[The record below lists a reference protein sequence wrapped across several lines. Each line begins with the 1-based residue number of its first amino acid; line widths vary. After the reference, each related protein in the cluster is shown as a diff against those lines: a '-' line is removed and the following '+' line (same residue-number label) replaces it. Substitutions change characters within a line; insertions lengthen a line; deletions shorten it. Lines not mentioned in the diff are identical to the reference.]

1 MKASSEREWVLI
13 LNVKFYIISYIFLIV
28 FVRILPPVL
37 RKKSGRN
44 LQQSATEHIK
54 QNALQKGRGIMKNQN
69 QVKVFVSVFLALLSI
84 QGTAMTGAAAMESVP
99 LATEQTEQVEEA
111 VTETM
116 PEESAPSDFL
126 SISSNDAIPDIIQG
140 TPIAING
147 VVKSDFSKIT
157 VLTVGVYNA
166 AGEQVIGKTLSPN
179 QVEYDLQ
186 NLNDALPFE
195 NLQAGTYQYRV
206 TASNATN
213 QNYTVI
219 NQSFVVS
226 SDPTVQVGATED
238 AITIENGSKIPN
250 ITVGTSVSISGIV
263 RSASSNITTIT
274 VGVYDSKHK
283 MVTGKNAYPTASV
296 FNVKKLDDFVDFSEL
311 PVGTYT
317 YEITVTNGT
326 HANYTVV
333 NQKFIVS
340 SSSTAT
346 DDSIKITNSAT
357 IPNITVGKAVSIR
370 GTVTS
375 AKSNITKITVGVF
388 DANNTLITGN
398 SASPNAKTYNVANMD
413 AAVKFG
419 NLKAGTYYYKV
430 LVTNAAHKDYEAV
443 NQKFTVSESGSSTT
457 TDQIKMTNGVTI
469 PNITAGKSVS
479 IRGTVTSATSNI
491 TKLIVGIYREDGTS
505 VTGRT
510 VVPNAKSYDVSK
522 IDPYVKFG
530 GLSAGTYYYKVLVT
544 NATHT
549 NYAVVN
555 QKFTVSGGSTTT
567 TDTLSMTGG
576 VTIPNIKVGNVV
588 SIRGT
593 VTSASS
599 NLKSVTVGVYDSNNK
614 LVTGKTVA
622 PNAKTYNV
630 RNLDAYVSFGNLKA
644 GTYYYKVIASNA
656 ANTNVAVVNQKFTVS
671 DGSSTTTDKLSI
683 TGGVTIPNIKVG
695 NVVSIR
701 GTVTSASSNLKSV
714 TVGVYDSNNKLV
726 TGKTATPNAKTYNIR
741 NLDAYVSFGDLK
753 AGTYY
758 YKVIASNAANTNVAI
773 VNQKFTVSDGSSTT
787 TDKLSI
793 TGGVTIPNIKVGNV
807 VSIRGTVTS
816 ASSNLKSVTVGVY
829 DSSNKLVTGKT
840 VAPNAKTYNV
850 RNLDAYVSFGDLKAG
865 TYYYKVI
872 TSNAANTNVA
882 VVNQK
887 FTVSDGSSTTTDTLS
902 ITGGVTIPNIKIGN
916 VVSIRGTVTS
926 ASSNLKSVTVGV
938 YDSNN
943 KLVTGKTVAPNAKTY
958 NVRNLDAYVSFGDLK
973 AGTYYYK
980 VIASNAANTNVA
992 VVNQKFTVSDGSSTT
1007 TTDTLSITGG
1017 VTIPNIK
1024 VGNVVSIRGTVT
1036 STSSNLKSVTVGVY
1050 DSNNKLVTG
1059 KTATP
1064 NAKTY
1069 NIRNLDAYVD
1079 FGSLKAGTY
1088 YYKVF
1093 ATNATTTNFP
1103 VVEQKFTVSAN
1114 GGTTSNTDTLSI
1126 TGGTTVPNIKVG
1138 NTVVVQGTIQSK
1150 TSNITSLTVGVF
1162 DQNQKLVT
1170 GKTVHPNVRTYN
1182 VHNLDYYVNFGDL
1195 KAGTYYYKVIATNGA
1210 YTNQAVVNQK
1220 FTVSDGSST
1229 TTDKL
1234 SMTGGVTI
1242 PNIKVGNVVSI
1253 RGTVTSA
1260 SSNLKSVT
1268 VGVYDSNNNLVT
1280 GKTVAP
1286 NAKTYNVRNLDAY
1299 VSFGDL
1305 QAGTY
1310 YYRVFAT
1317 NAANTNVAVVN
1328 QKFTVSDG
1336 SSTTTDKLSMTGG
1349 VTIPNIKVGNVVSIR
1364 GTVTSASSNLKS
1376 VTAGVYD
1383 SNNKLVTG
1391 KTATPNAKTYNVS
1404 NLDAYVDF
1412 GSLKAGTYYYRV
1424 FATNATT
1431 TNFPVV
1437 EQKFTVSANG
1447 STTASDTLSISG
1459 GTSVPNITEGT
1470 SVVVKGTVS
1479 SASSNITSVT
1489 VGVYSASG
1497 NLITGKTVKPNA
1509 KSYDLRKLDAYVN
1522 FNLLTPGSYL
1532 YRVTV
1537 SNGTKTQQLVN
1548 QAFQVKAKSGSA
1560 QNKDKLTLS
1569 GGTTIPNIKVG
1580 KAVSIRGTVKSATS
1594 NITSLTVGVFSSSGN
1609 LVTGKTVR
1617 PNAKSYDIHQVDAY
1631 VNFNLLSPDTYYY
1644 SVIATNGSYQNQI
1657 VSYQK
1662 FTVTK

>member
-1 MKASSEREWVLI
+1 
-13 LNVKFYIISYIFLIV
+13 
-28 FVRILPPVL
+28 
-37 RKKSGRN
+37 
-44 LQQSATEHIK
+44 
-54 QNALQKGRGIMKNQN
+54 MKNQN
-69 QVKVFVSVFLALLSI
+69 QIKVFVSVFLALLSI
-84 QGTAMTGAAAMESVP
+84 QGTAMTGAAAMVSTP
-99 LATEQTEQVEEA
+99 DPTEQTKEA
-111 VTETM
+111 VTEVL
-116 PEESAPSDFL
+116 PEEYAPADFL
-126 SISSNDAIPDIIQG
+126 SISGNDAIPNIIQG
-140 TPIAING
+140 TPLAING
-147 VVKSDFSKIT
+147 TVKSDFSKIT

-213 QNYTVI
+213 QNYIVI

-274 VGVYDSKHK
+274 VGVYDSNHK

-326 HANYTVV
+326 HTNYTVV
-333 NQKFIVS
+333 NQKFTVSS

-346 DDSIKITNSAT
+346 DDSIKITNNAT
-357 IPNITVGKAVSIR
+357 IPNIMVGKAVSIR

-388 DANNTLITGN
+388 DANNTLVTGN
-398 SASPNAKTYNVANMD
+398 SASPNAKIYNVANMD

-443 NQKFTVSESGSSTT
+443 NQKFIVSESGSSTT

-555 QKFTVSGGSTTT
+555 QKFTVSDGSTTT
-567 TDTLSMTGG
+567 TDKLSITGG

-622 PNAKTYNV
+622 PNAKTYNI
-630 RNLDAYVSFGNLKA
+630 RNLDAYVSFGDLKA

-671 DGSSTTTDKLSI
+671 DGSTTTTDKLSMTGGVTIPNIKVGNVVSIRGTVTSASSNLKSVTVGVYDSNNKLVTGKTVAPHAKTYNVRNLDAYVDFGSLKAGTYYYKVFATNATTTNFPVVEQKFTVSANGGTTSADTLSITGGTTVPNIKVGNTVVVQGTVQSKTSNITSLTIGVFDQNQKLVTGKTVHPNARTYNVHNLDYYVNFGDLKAGTYYYKVIATNGAYTNQAVVNQKFTVSDGSTTTTDKLSI

-726 TGKTATPNAKTYNIR
+726 TGKTATPNAKTYN
-741 NLDAYVSFGDLK
+741 
-753 AGTYY
+753 
-758 YKVIASNAANTNVAI
+758 
-773 VNQKFTVSDGSSTT
+773 
-787 TDKLSI
+787 
-793 TGGVTIPNIKVGNV
+793 
-807 VSIRGTVTS
+807 
-816 ASSNLKSVTVGVY
+816 
-829 DSSNKLVTGKT
+829 
-840 VAPNAKTYNV
+840 V
-850 RNLDAYVSFGDLKAG
+850 RNLDAYVSFGD
-865 TYYYKVI
+865 
-872 TSNAANTNVA
+872 
-882 VVNQK
+882 
-887 FTVSDGSSTTTDTLS
+887 
-902 ITGGVTIPNIKIGN
+902 
-916 VVSIRGTVTS
+916 
-926 ASSNLKSVTVGV
+926 
-938 YDSNN
+938 
-943 KLVTGKTVAPNAKTY
+943 
-958 NVRNLDAYVSFGDLK
+958 
-973 AGTYYYK
+973 
-980 VIASNAANTNVA
+980 
-992 VVNQKFTVSDGSSTT
+992 
-1007 TTDTLSITGG
+1007 
-1017 VTIPNIK
+1017 
-1024 VGNVVSIRGTVT
+1024 
-1036 STSSNLKSVTVGVY
+1036 
-1050 DSNNKLVTG
+1050 
-1059 KTATP
+1059 
-1064 NAKTY
+1064 
-1069 NIRNLDAYVD
+1069 
-1079 FGSLKAGTY
+1079 
-1088 YYKVF
+1088 
-1093 ATNATTTNFP
+1093 
-1103 VVEQKFTVSAN
+1103 
-1114 GGTTSNTDTLSI
+1114 
-1126 TGGTTVPNIKVG
+1126 
-1138 NTVVVQGTIQSK
+1138 
-1150 TSNITSLTVGVF
+1150 
-1162 DQNQKLVT
+1162 
-1170 GKTVHPNVRTYN
+1170 
-1182 VHNLDYYVNFGDL
+1182 
-1195 KAGTYYYKVIATNGA
+1195 
-1210 YTNQAVVNQK
+1210 
-1220 FTVSDGSST
+1220 
-1229 TTDKL
+1229 
-1234 SMTGGVTI
+1234 
-1242 PNIKVGNVVSI
+1242 
-1253 RGTVTSA
+1253 
-1260 SSNLKSVT
+1260 
-1268 VGVYDSNNNLVT
+1268 
-1280 GKTVAP
+1280 
-1286 NAKTYNVRNLDAY
+1286 
-1299 VSFGDL
+1299 
-1305 QAGTY
+1305 
-1310 YYRVFAT
+1310 
-1317 NAANTNVAVVN
+1317 
-1328 QKFTVSDG
+1328 
-1336 SSTTTDKLSMTGG
+1336 
-1349 VTIPNIKVGNVVSIR
+1349 
-1364 GTVTSASSNLKS
+1364 
-1376 VTAGVYD
+1376 
-1383 SNNKLVTG
+1383 
-1391 KTATPNAKTYNVS
+1391 
-1404 NLDAYVDF
+1404 
-1412 GSLKAGTYYYRV
+1412 LKAGTYYYRV

-1497 NLITGKTVKPNA
+1497 NLITGKTAKPNA

-1560 QNKDKLTLS
+1560 QSKDKLTLS

-1580 KAVSIRGTVKSATS
+1580 KAVSIRGTVKSGTS
-1594 NITSLTVGVFSSSGN
+1594 NITSLTVGVFTSSGN

-1644 SVIATNGSYQNQI
+1644 GVVATNSSYQNQI

>member
-1 MKASSEREWVLI
+1 
-13 LNVKFYIISYIFLIV
+13 
-28 FVRILPPVL
+28 
-37 RKKSGRN
+37 
-44 LQQSATEHIK
+44 
-54 QNALQKGRGIMKNQN
+54 MKNQN
-69 QVKVFVSVFLALLSI
+69 QIKVFVSVFLALLSI
-84 QGTAMTGAAAMESVP
+84 QGTAMTGAAAMVSTP
-99 LATEQTEQVEEA
+99 DPTEQTKEA
-111 VTETM
+111 VTEVL
-116 PEESAPSDFL
+116 PEEYAPADFL
-126 SISSNDAIPDIIQG
+126 SISGNDAIPNIIQG
-140 TPIAING
+140 TPLAING
-147 VVKSDFSKIT
+147 TVKSDFSKIT

-213 QNYTVI
+213 QNYIVI
-219 NQSFVVS
+219 NQSFVIS
-226 SDPTVQVGATED
+226 SDPTVQVEATED

-274 VGVYDSKHK
+274 VGVYDSNHK

-326 HANYTVV
+326 HTNYTVV
-333 NQKFIVS
+333 NQKFTVS

-346 DDSIKITNSAT
+346 DDSIKITNNAT
-357 IPNITVGKAVSIR
+357 IPNIMVGKAVSIR

-388 DANNTLITGN
+388 DANNTLVTGN

-430 LVTNAAHKDYEAV
+430 LVTNASHKDYEAV
-443 NQKFTVSESGSSTT
+443 NQKFIVSESGSSTT

-555 QKFTVSGGSTTT
+555 QKFTVSDGSTTT
-567 TDTLSMTGG
+567 TDKLSITGG

-630 RNLDAYVSFGNLKA
+630 RNLDAYVSFGDLKA

-671 DGSSTTTDKLSI
+671 DGSTTTTDKLSI
-683 TGGVTIPNIKVG
+683 TGGVTIPNIKV
-695 NVVSIR
+695 
-701 GTVTSASSNLKSV
+701 
-714 TVGVYDSNNKLV
+714 
-726 TGKTATPNAKTYNIR
+726 
-741 NLDAYVSFGDLK
+741 
-753 AGTYY
+753 
-758 YKVIASNAANTNVAI
+758 
-773 VNQKFTVSDGSSTT
+773 
-787 TDKLSI
+787 
-793 TGGVTIPNIKVGNV
+793 
-807 VSIRGTVTS
+807 
-816 ASSNLKSVTVGVY
+816 
-829 DSSNKLVTGKT
+829 
-840 VAPNAKTYNV
+840 
-850 RNLDAYVSFGDLKAG
+850 
-865 TYYYKVI
+865 
-872 TSNAANTNVA
+872 
-882 VVNQK
+882 
-887 FTVSDGSSTTTDTLS
+887 
-902 ITGGVTIPNIKIGN
+902 GN

-1007 TTDTLSITGG
+1007 TTDKLSI
-1017 VTIPNIK
+1017 
-1024 VGNVVSIRGTVT
+1024 
-1036 STSSNLKSVTVGVY
+1036 
-1050 DSNNKLVTG
+1050 
-1059 KTATP
+1059 
-1064 NAKTY
+1064 
-1069 NIRNLDAYVD
+1069 
-1079 FGSLKAGTY
+1079 
-1088 YYKVF
+1088 
-1093 ATNATTTNFP
+1093 
-1103 VVEQKFTVSAN
+1103 
-1114 GGTTSNTDTLSI
+1114 
-1126 TGGTTVPNIKVG
+1126 
-1138 NTVVVQGTIQSK
+1138 
-1150 TSNITSLTVGVF
+1150 
-1162 DQNQKLVT
+1162 
-1170 GKTVHPNVRTYN
+1170 
-1182 VHNLDYYVNFGDL
+1182 
-1195 KAGTYYYKVIATNGA
+1195 
-1210 YTNQAVVNQK
+1210 
-1220 FTVSDGSST
+1220 
-1229 TTDKL
+1229 
-1234 SMTGGVTI
+1234 TGGVTI

-1268 VGVYDSNNNLVT
+1268 VGVYDSNNKLVT
-1280 GKTVAP
+1280 GKTATP

-1299 VSFGDL
+1299 VSFGD
-1305 QAGTY
+1305 
-1310 YYRVFAT
+1310 
-1317 NAANTNVAVVN
+1317 
-1328 QKFTVSDG
+1328 
-1336 SSTTTDKLSMTGG
+1336 
-1349 VTIPNIKVGNVVSIR
+1349 
-1364 GTVTSASSNLKS
+1364 
-1376 VTAGVYD
+1376 
-1383 SNNKLVTG
+1383 
-1391 KTATPNAKTYNVS
+1391 
-1404 NLDAYVDF
+1404 
-1412 GSLKAGTYYYRV
+1412 LKAGTYYYRV

-1497 NLITGKTVKPNA
+1497 NLITGKTAKPNA

-1560 QNKDKLTLS
+1560 QSKDKLTLS

-1580 KAVSIRGTVKSATS
+1580 KAVSIRGTVKSGTS
-1594 NITSLTVGVFSSSGN
+1594 NITSLTVGVFTSSGN

-1644 SVIATNGSYQNQI
+1644 GVVATNSSYQNQI

-1662 FTVTK
+1662 FKVTE

>member
-1 MKASSEREWVLI
+1 
-13 LNVKFYIISYIFLIV
+13 
-28 FVRILPPVL
+28 
-37 RKKSGRN
+37 
-44 LQQSATEHIK
+44 
-54 QNALQKGRGIMKNQN
+54 MKNQN
-69 QVKVFVSVFLALLSI
+69 QIKVFVSVFLALLSI

-99 LATEQTEQVEEA
+99 LATEQTEQMEEA

-116 PEESAPSDFL
+116 PEESLSSDAL

-179 QVEYDLQ
+179 QVECDLQ

-213 QNYTVI
+213 QNYIVI

-274 VGVYDSKHK
+274 VGVYDSNHK

-326 HANYTVV
+326 HTNYTVV
-333 NQKFIVS
+333 NQKFTVS

-346 DDSIKITNSAT
+346 DDSIKITNNAT
-357 IPNITVGKAVSIR
+357 IPNIMVGKAVSIR

-388 DANNTLITGN
+388 DANNTLVTGN

-443 NQKFTVSESGSSTT
+443 NQKFIVSESGSSTT

-555 QKFTVSGGSTTT
+555 QKFTVSDGST
-567 TDTLSMTGG
+567 
-576 VTIPNIKVGNVV
+576 
-588 SIRGT
+588 
-593 VTSASS
+593 
-599 NLKSVTVGVYDSNNK
+599 
-614 LVTGKTVA
+614 
-622 PNAKTYNV
+622 
-630 RNLDAYVSFGNLKA
+630 
-644 GTYYYKVIASNA
+644 
-656 ANTNVAVVNQKFTVS
+656 
-671 DGSSTTTDKLSI
+671 TTTDKLSI

-726 TGKTATPNAKTYNIR
+726 TGKTATPNAKTYNVR

-758 YKVIASNAANTNVAI
+758 YKVIATNATHTNYAV
-773 VNQKFTVSDGSSTT
+773 VNQKFTVSDGSTAT
-787 TDKLSI
+787 TDTLSI
-793 TGGVTIPNIKVGNV
+793 SGGTTIPNIKVGNV
-807 VSIRGTVTS
+807 VSIRGTV
-816 ASSNLKSVTVGVY
+816 A
-829 DSSNKLVTGKT
+829 
-840 VAPNAKTYNV
+840 
-850 RNLDAYVSFGDLKAG
+850 
-865 TYYYKVI
+865 
-872 TSNAANTNVA
+872 
-882 VVNQK
+882 
-887 FTVSDGSSTTTDTLS
+887 
-902 ITGGVTIPNIKIGN
+902 
-916 VVSIRGTVTS
+916 S

-938 YDSNN
+938 YDSNG
-943 KLVTGKTVAPNAKTY
+943 KWMTGKTVSPNAKTY
-958 NVRNLDAYVSFGDLK
+958 NIRNLDAYVSFGDLK

-992 VVNQKFTVSDGSSTT
+992 VVNQKFTVSDGSTT
-1007 TTDTLSITGG
+1007 TTDKLSITGG

-1024 VGNVVSIRGTVT
+1024 VGNVVSIRGIVT
-1036 STSSNLKSVTVGVY
+1036 SASSNLKSVTVGVY

-1069 NIRNLDAYVD
+1069 N
-1079 FGSLKAGTY
+1079 
-1088 YYKVF
+1088 
-1093 ATNATTTNFP
+1093 
-1103 VVEQKFTVSAN
+1103 
-1114 GGTTSNTDTLSI
+1114 
-1126 TGGTTVPNIKVG
+1126 
-1138 NTVVVQGTIQSK
+1138 
-1150 TSNITSLTVGVF
+1150 
-1162 DQNQKLVT
+1162 
-1170 GKTVHPNVRTYN
+1170 
-1182 VHNLDYYVNFGDL
+1182 
-1195 KAGTYYYKVIATNGA
+1195 
-1210 YTNQAVVNQK
+1210 
-1220 FTVSDGSST
+1220 
-1229 TTDKL
+1229 
-1234 SMTGGVTI
+1234 
-1242 PNIKVGNVVSI
+1242 
-1253 RGTVTSA
+1253 
-1260 SSNLKSVT
+1260 
-1268 VGVYDSNNNLVT
+1268 
-1280 GKTVAP
+1280 
-1286 NAKTYNVRNLDAY
+1286 VRNLDAY
-1299 VSFGDL
+1299 VSFGD
-1305 QAGTY
+1305 
-1310 YYRVFAT
+1310 
-1317 NAANTNVAVVN
+1317 
-1328 QKFTVSDG
+1328 
-1336 SSTTTDKLSMTGG
+1336 
-1349 VTIPNIKVGNVVSIR
+1349 
-1364 GTVTSASSNLKS
+1364 
-1376 VTAGVYD
+1376 
-1383 SNNKLVTG
+1383 
-1391 KTATPNAKTYNVS
+1391 
-1404 NLDAYVDF
+1404 
-1412 GSLKAGTYYYRV
+1412 LKAGTYYYRV

-1497 NLITGKTVKPNA
+1497 NLITGKTAKPNA

-1560 QNKDKLTLS
+1560 QSKDKLTLS

-1580 KAVSIRGTVKSATS
+1580 KAVSIRGTVKSGTS
-1594 NITSLTVGVFSSSGN
+1594 NITSLTVGVFTSSGN

-1644 SVIATNGSYQNQI
+1644 GVVATNSSYQNQI

>member
-1 MKASSEREWVLI
+1 MKVSSEREWVLV
-13 LNVKFYIISYIFLIV
+13 LNVKFYIISYIFLII
-28 FVRILPPVL
+28 FENILPPVL

-44 LQQSATEHIK
+44 LQQSATEHIE

-69 QVKVFVSVFLALLSI
+69 QIKVFVSVFLALLSI
-84 QGTAMTGAAAMESVP
+84 QGTAMTGAAAMVSTP
-99 LATEQTEQVEEA
+99 DPTEQTKEA
-111 VTETM
+111 VTEVL
-116 PEESAPSDFL
+116 PEEYAPADFL
-126 SISSNDAIPDIIQG
+126 SISGNDAIPNIIQG
-140 TPIAING
+140 TPLAING
-147 VVKSDFSKIT
+147 TVKSDFSKIT

-213 QNYTVI
+213 QNYIVI
-219 NQSFVVS
+219 NQSFVIS
-226 SDPTVQVGATED
+226 SDPTVQVEATED

-274 VGVYDSKHK
+274 VGVYDSNHK

-326 HANYTVV
+326 HTNYTVV
-333 NQKFIVS
+333 NQKFTVS

-346 DDSIKITNSAT
+346 DDSIKITNNAT
-357 IPNITVGKAVSIR
+357 IPNIMVGKAVSIR

-388 DANNTLITGN
+388 DANNTLVTGN
-398 SASPNAKTYNVANMD
+398 SASPNAKIYNVANMD

-443 NQKFTVSESGSSTT
+443 NQKFIVSESGSSTT

-555 QKFTVSGGSTTT
+555 QKFTVSDGSTTTTDKLSMTGGITIPNIKVGNVVSIRGTVTSASSNLKSVTVGVYDSNNKLVTGKTATPNAKTYNVRNLDAYVSFGDLKAGTYYYKVIASNAANTNVAVVNQKFTVSDGSTTT

-614 LVTGKTVA
+614 LVTGKT
-622 PNAKTYNV
+622 
-630 RNLDAYVSFGNLKA
+630 
-644 GTYYYKVIASNA
+644 
-656 ANTNVAVVNQKFTVS
+656 
-671 DGSSTTTDKLSI
+671 
-683 TGGVTIPNIKVG
+683 
-695 NVVSIR
+695 
-701 GTVTSASSNLKSV
+701 
-714 TVGVYDSNNKLV
+714 
-726 TGKTATPNAKTYNIR
+726 AT
-741 NLDAYVSFGDLK
+741 
-753 AGTYY
+753 
-758 YKVIASNAANTNVAI
+758 
-773 VNQKFTVSDGSSTT
+773 
-787 TDKLSI
+787 
-793 TGGVTIPNIKVGNV
+793 
-807 VSIRGTVTS
+807 
-816 ASSNLKSVTVGVY
+816 
-829 DSSNKLVTGKT
+829 
-840 VAPNAKTYNV
+840 PNAKTYNV
-850 RNLDAYVSFGDLKAG
+850 RNLDAYVSFGD
-865 TYYYKVI
+865 
-872 TSNAANTNVA
+872 
-882 VVNQK
+882 
-887 FTVSDGSSTTTDTLS
+887 
-902 ITGGVTIPNIKIGN
+902 
-916 VVSIRGTVTS
+916 
-926 ASSNLKSVTVGV
+926 
-938 YDSNN
+938 
-943 KLVTGKTVAPNAKTY
+943 
-958 NVRNLDAYVSFGDLK
+958 
-973 AGTYYYK
+973 
-980 VIASNAANTNVA
+980 
-992 VVNQKFTVSDGSSTT
+992 
-1007 TTDTLSITGG
+1007 
-1017 VTIPNIK
+1017 
-1024 VGNVVSIRGTVT
+1024 
-1036 STSSNLKSVTVGVY
+1036 
-1050 DSNNKLVTG
+1050 
-1059 KTATP
+1059 
-1064 NAKTY
+1064 
-1069 NIRNLDAYVD
+1069 
-1079 FGSLKAGTY
+1079 
-1088 YYKVF
+1088 
-1093 ATNATTTNFP
+1093 
-1103 VVEQKFTVSAN
+1103 
-1114 GGTTSNTDTLSI
+1114 
-1126 TGGTTVPNIKVG
+1126 
-1138 NTVVVQGTIQSK
+1138 
-1150 TSNITSLTVGVF
+1150 
-1162 DQNQKLVT
+1162 
-1170 GKTVHPNVRTYN
+1170 
-1182 VHNLDYYVNFGDL
+1182 
-1195 KAGTYYYKVIATNGA
+1195 
-1210 YTNQAVVNQK
+1210 
-1220 FTVSDGSST
+1220 
-1229 TTDKL
+1229 
-1234 SMTGGVTI
+1234 
-1242 PNIKVGNVVSI
+1242 
-1253 RGTVTSA
+1253 
-1260 SSNLKSVT
+1260 
-1268 VGVYDSNNNLVT
+1268 
-1280 GKTVAP
+1280 
-1286 NAKTYNVRNLDAY
+1286 
-1299 VSFGDL
+1299 
-1305 QAGTY
+1305 
-1310 YYRVFAT
+1310 
-1317 NAANTNVAVVN
+1317 
-1328 QKFTVSDG
+1328 
-1336 SSTTTDKLSMTGG
+1336 
-1349 VTIPNIKVGNVVSIR
+1349 
-1364 GTVTSASSNLKS
+1364 
-1376 VTAGVYD
+1376 
-1383 SNNKLVTG
+1383 
-1391 KTATPNAKTYNVS
+1391 
-1404 NLDAYVDF
+1404 
-1412 GSLKAGTYYYRV
+1412 LKAGTYYYRV

-1497 NLITGKTVKPNA
+1497 NLITGKTAKPNA

-1548 QAFQVKAKSGSA
+1548 QAFQVKAKGGSS
-1560 QNKDKLTLS
+1560 QSQDRLTLS
-1569 GGTTIPNIKVG
+1569 GGRTIPNIKVG

-1594 NITSLTVGVFSSSGN
+1594 NITSLTVGVFTASGN
-1609 LVTGKTVR
+1609 FVTGKTVK
-1617 PNAKSYDIHQVDAY
+1617 PNAKSYDISRLDNY
-1631 VNFNLLSPDTYYY
+1631 VNFNILSADTYYY
-1644 SVIATNGSYQNQI
+1644 GIIATNGSYQNQI

-1662 FTVTK
+1662 FKVTE

>member
-1 MKASSEREWVLI
+1 MKVSSEREWVLV
-13 LNVKFYIISYIFLIV
+13 LNVKFYIISYIFLII
-28 FVRILPPVL
+28 FENILPPVL

-44 LQQSATEHIK
+44 LQQSATEHIE

-69 QVKVFVSVFLALLSI
+69 QIKVFVSVFLALLSI
-84 QGTAMTGAAAMESVP
+84 QGTAMTGAAAMVSTP
-99 LATEQTEQVEEA
+99 DPTEQTKEA
-111 VTETM
+111 VTEVL
-116 PEESAPSDFL
+116 PEEYAPADFL
-126 SISSNDAIPDIIQG
+126 SISGNDAIPNIIQG
-140 TPIAING
+140 TPLAING
-147 VVKSDFSKIT
+147 TVKSDFSKIT

-179 QVEYDLQ
+179 QVECDLQ

-213 QNYTVI
+213 QNYIVI

-274 VGVYDSKHK
+274 VGVYDSNHK

-326 HANYTVV
+326 HTNYTVV
-333 NQKFIVS
+333 NQKFTVS

-346 DDSIKITNSAT
+346 DDSIKITNNAT
-357 IPNITVGKAVSIR
+357 IPNIMVGKAVSIR

-388 DANNTLITGN
+388 DANNTLVTGN

-443 NQKFTVSESGSSTT
+443 NQKFIVSESGSSTT

-530 GLSAGTYYYKVLVT
+530 RLSAGTYYYKVLVT

-555 QKFTVSGGSTTT
+555 QKFTVSDDST
-567 TDTLSMTGG
+567 
-576 VTIPNIKVGNVV
+576 
-588 SIRGT
+588 
-593 VTSASS
+593 
-599 NLKSVTVGVYDSNNK
+599 
-614 LVTGKTVA
+614 
-622 PNAKTYNV
+622 
-630 RNLDAYVSFGNLKA
+630 
-644 GTYYYKVIASNA
+644 
-656 ANTNVAVVNQKFTVS
+656 
-671 DGSSTTTDKLSI
+671 TTTDKLSM
-683 TGGVTIPNIKVG
+683 TGGITIPNIKVG

-726 TGKTATPNAKTYNIR
+726 TGKTATPNAKTYN
-741 NLDAYVSFGDLK
+741 
-753 AGTYY
+753 
-758 YKVIASNAANTNVAI
+758 
-773 VNQKFTVSDGSSTT
+773 
-787 TDKLSI
+787 
-793 TGGVTIPNIKVGNV
+793 
-807 VSIRGTVTS
+807 
-816 ASSNLKSVTVGVY
+816 
-829 DSSNKLVTGKT
+829 
-840 VAPNAKTYNV
+840 V
-850 RNLDAYVSFGDLKAG
+850 RNLDAYVSFGD
-865 TYYYKVI
+865 
-872 TSNAANTNVA
+872 
-882 VVNQK
+882 
-887 FTVSDGSSTTTDTLS
+887 
-902 ITGGVTIPNIKIGN
+902 
-916 VVSIRGTVTS
+916 
-926 ASSNLKSVTVGV
+926 
-938 YDSNN
+938 
-943 KLVTGKTVAPNAKTY
+943 
-958 NVRNLDAYVSFGDLK
+958 
-973 AGTYYYK
+973 
-980 VIASNAANTNVA
+980 
-992 VVNQKFTVSDGSSTT
+992 
-1007 TTDTLSITGG
+1007 
-1017 VTIPNIK
+1017 
-1024 VGNVVSIRGTVT
+1024 
-1036 STSSNLKSVTVGVY
+1036 
-1050 DSNNKLVTG
+1050 
-1059 KTATP
+1059 
-1064 NAKTY
+1064 
-1069 NIRNLDAYVD
+1069 
-1079 FGSLKAGTY
+1079 
-1088 YYKVF
+1088 
-1093 ATNATTTNFP
+1093 
-1103 VVEQKFTVSAN
+1103 
-1114 GGTTSNTDTLSI
+1114 
-1126 TGGTTVPNIKVG
+1126 
-1138 NTVVVQGTIQSK
+1138 
-1150 TSNITSLTVGVF
+1150 
-1162 DQNQKLVT
+1162 
-1170 GKTVHPNVRTYN
+1170 
-1182 VHNLDYYVNFGDL
+1182 
-1195 KAGTYYYKVIATNGA
+1195 
-1210 YTNQAVVNQK
+1210 
-1220 FTVSDGSST
+1220 
-1229 TTDKL
+1229 
-1234 SMTGGVTI
+1234 
-1242 PNIKVGNVVSI
+1242 
-1253 RGTVTSA
+1253 
-1260 SSNLKSVT
+1260 
-1268 VGVYDSNNNLVT
+1268 
-1280 GKTVAP
+1280 
-1286 NAKTYNVRNLDAY
+1286 
-1299 VSFGDL
+1299 
-1305 QAGTY
+1305 
-1310 YYRVFAT
+1310 
-1317 NAANTNVAVVN
+1317 
-1328 QKFTVSDG
+1328 
-1336 SSTTTDKLSMTGG
+1336 
-1349 VTIPNIKVGNVVSIR
+1349 
-1364 GTVTSASSNLKS
+1364 
-1376 VTAGVYD
+1376 
-1383 SNNKLVTG
+1383 
-1391 KTATPNAKTYNVS
+1391 
-1404 NLDAYVDF
+1404 
-1412 GSLKAGTYYYRV
+1412 LKAGTYYYRV

-1497 NLITGKTVKPNA
+1497 NLITGKTAKPNA

-1560 QNKDKLTLS
+1560 QSKDKLTLS

-1580 KAVSIRGTVKSATS
+1580 KAVSIRGTVKSGTS
-1594 NITSLTVGVFSSSGN
+1594 NITSLTVGVFTSSGN

-1644 SVIATNGSYQNQI
+1644 GVVATNSSYQNQI

>member
-1 MKASSEREWVLI
+1 
-13 LNVKFYIISYIFLIV
+13 
-28 FVRILPPVL
+28 
-37 RKKSGRN
+37 
-44 LQQSATEHIK
+44 
-54 QNALQKGRGIMKNQN
+54 MKNQN
-69 QVKVFVSVFLALLSI
+69 QVKVFVSVFLALLSV
-84 QGTAMTGAAAMESVP
+84 QGIAMTGAAAMESVP
-99 LATEQTEQVEEA
+99 LATEQTEQMEEA
-111 VTETM
+111 VTETL
-116 PEESAPSDFL
+116 PQESLSSDTL
-126 SISSNDAIPDIIQG
+126 SISSNDAIPNIMQG

-157 VLTVGVYNA
+157 VLTVGVYNDD
-166 AGEQVIGKTLSPN
+166 GEQVIGKTLSPN
-179 QVEYDLQ
+179 QTEYDLQ

-206 TASNATN
+206 IASNASN

-219 NQSFVVS
+219 HQDFVVS

-274 VGVYDSKHK
+274 VGVYDSNHK
-283 MVTGKNAYPTASV
+283 MVTGKNAYPTAST

-326 HANYTVV
+326 HTNYTVV
-333 NQKFIVS
+333 NQKFTVS
-340 SSSTAT
+340 SSNTTT

-388 DANNTLITGN
+388 DANNTMVTGN
-398 SASPNAKTYNVANMD
+398 SVSPNTKTYNVANMD

-430 LVTNAAHKDYEAV
+430 LVTNAAHKDYVAV

-457 TDQIKMTNGVTI
+457 TDQIKITNGATI

-491 TKLIVGIYREDGTS
+491 TRLTVGIYRKDGTS

-510 VVPNAKSYDVSK
+510 VVPNAKSYDVAK

-530 GLSAGTYYYKVLVT
+530 GLTAGTYYYKVLVT

-555 QKFTVSGGSTTT
+555 QKFTVSDGSTTT
-567 TDTLSMTGG
+567 TDTLSITGG

-614 LVTGKTVA
+614 LVTGKTVV

-630 RNLDAYVSFGNLKA
+630 RNLDAYVSFGSLKA

-671 DGSSTTTDKLSI
+671 DGSTTTTDTLSITGGVTIPNIKVGNVVSIRGTVTSASSNLKSVTVGVYDSNNKLVTGKTVVPNAKTYNVRNLDAYVSFGDLKAGTYYYKVIATNGAYTNQAVVNQKFTVLDGSTATTDTLSI

-726 TGKTATPNAKTYNIR
+726 TGKTATPNAKTYN
-741 NLDAYVSFGDLK
+741 
-753 AGTYY
+753 
-758 YKVIASNAANTNVAI
+758 
-773 VNQKFTVSDGSSTT
+773 
-787 TDKLSI
+787 
-793 TGGVTIPNIKVGNV
+793 
-807 VSIRGTVTS
+807 
-816 ASSNLKSVTVGVY
+816 
-829 DSSNKLVTGKT
+829 
-840 VAPNAKTYNV
+840 V
-850 RNLDAYVSFGDLKAG
+850 RNLDAYVSFGD
-865 TYYYKVI
+865 
-872 TSNAANTNVA
+872 
-882 VVNQK
+882 
-887 FTVSDGSSTTTDTLS
+887 
-902 ITGGVTIPNIKIGN
+902 
-916 VVSIRGTVTS
+916 
-926 ASSNLKSVTVGV
+926 
-938 YDSNN
+938 
-943 KLVTGKTVAPNAKTY
+943 
-958 NVRNLDAYVSFGDLK
+958 
-973 AGTYYYK
+973 
-980 VIASNAANTNVA
+980 
-992 VVNQKFTVSDGSSTT
+992 
-1007 TTDTLSITGG
+1007 
-1017 VTIPNIK
+1017 
-1024 VGNVVSIRGTVT
+1024 
-1036 STSSNLKSVTVGVY
+1036 
-1050 DSNNKLVTG
+1050 
-1059 KTATP
+1059 
-1064 NAKTY
+1064 
-1069 NIRNLDAYVD
+1069 
-1079 FGSLKAGTY
+1079 
-1088 YYKVF
+1088 
-1093 ATNATTTNFP
+1093 
-1103 VVEQKFTVSAN
+1103 
-1114 GGTTSNTDTLSI
+1114 
-1126 TGGTTVPNIKVG
+1126 
-1138 NTVVVQGTIQSK
+1138 
-1150 TSNITSLTVGVF
+1150 
-1162 DQNQKLVT
+1162 
-1170 GKTVHPNVRTYN
+1170 
-1182 VHNLDYYVNFGDL
+1182 
-1195 KAGTYYYKVIATNGA
+1195 
-1210 YTNQAVVNQK
+1210 
-1220 FTVSDGSST
+1220 
-1229 TTDKL
+1229 
-1234 SMTGGVTI
+1234 
-1242 PNIKVGNVVSI
+1242 
-1253 RGTVTSA
+1253 
-1260 SSNLKSVT
+1260 
-1268 VGVYDSNNNLVT
+1268 
-1280 GKTVAP
+1280 
-1286 NAKTYNVRNLDAY
+1286 
-1299 VSFGDL
+1299 
-1305 QAGTY
+1305 
-1310 YYRVFAT
+1310 
-1317 NAANTNVAVVN
+1317 
-1328 QKFTVSDG
+1328 
-1336 SSTTTDKLSMTGG
+1336 
-1349 VTIPNIKVGNVVSIR
+1349 
-1364 GTVTSASSNLKS
+1364 
-1376 VTAGVYD
+1376 
-1383 SNNKLVTG
+1383 
-1391 KTATPNAKTYNVS
+1391 
-1404 NLDAYVDF
+1404 
-1412 GSLKAGTYYYRV
+1412 LKAGTYYYRV

-1548 QAFQVKAKSGSA
+1548 QAFQVKAKIGSA
-1560 QNKDKLTLS
+1560 QSKDTLTLS
-1569 GGTTIPNIKVG
+1569 GGATIPNIKVG
-1580 KAVSIRGTVKSATS
+1580 KAVSIRGTVKSGTS
-1594 NITSLTVGVFSSSGN
+1594 NITSLTVGVFTSSGN

-1617 PNAKSYDIHQVDAY
+1617 PNAKSYDIHQVDVY

-1644 SVIATNGSYQNQI
+1644 GVIATNSSYQNQI

>member
-1 MKASSEREWVLI
+1 MKVSLEREWVLV
-13 LNVKFYIISYIFLIV
+13 LNVKFYIISYIFLII
-28 FVRILPPVL
+28 FENILPPVL

-44 LQQSATEHIK
+44 LQQSATEHIE

-69 QVKVFVSVFLALLSI
+69 QIKVFVSVFLALLSI
-84 QGTAMTGAAAMESVP
+84 QGTAMTGAAAMVSTP
-99 LATEQTEQVEEA
+99 DPTEQTKEA
-111 VTETM
+111 VTEVL
-116 PEESAPSDFL
+116 PEEYAPADFL
-126 SISSNDAIPDIIQG
+126 SISGNDAIPNIIQG
-140 TPIAING
+140 TPLAING
-147 VVKSDFSKIT
+147 TVKSDFSKIT
-157 VLTVGVYNA
+157 VLTAGVYDA
-166 AGEQVIGKTLSPN
+166 TGKQVIGKTLSPN
-179 QVEYDLQ
+179 QVEFNLQ
-186 NLNDALPFE
+186 SLNDDLPFE
-195 NLQAGTYQYRV
+195 TLQAGTYHYRV
-206 TASNATN
+206 TASNATH
-213 QNYTVI
+213 QDFTVI

-274 VGVYDSKHK
+274 VGVYDSNHK

-326 HANYTVV
+326 HTNYTVV
-333 NQKFIVS
+333 NQKFTVS

-346 DDSIKITNSAT
+346 DDSIKITNNAT
-357 IPNITVGKAVSIR
+357 IPNIMVGKAVSIR

-443 NQKFTVSESGSSTT
+443 NQKFIVSESGSSTT

-555 QKFTVSGGSTTT
+555 QKFTVSDGST
-567 TDTLSMTGG
+567 
-576 VTIPNIKVGNVV
+576 
-588 SIRGT
+588 
-593 VTSASS
+593 
-599 NLKSVTVGVYDSNNK
+599 
-614 LVTGKTVA
+614 
-622 PNAKTYNV
+622 
-630 RNLDAYVSFGNLKA
+630 
-644 GTYYYKVIASNA
+644 
-656 ANTNVAVVNQKFTVS
+656 
-671 DGSSTTTDKLSI
+671 TTTDKLSI
-683 TGGVTIPNIKVG
+683 TGGVTIPNIKV
-695 NVVSIR
+695 
-701 GTVTSASSNLKSV
+701 
-714 TVGVYDSNNKLV
+714 
-726 TGKTATPNAKTYNIR
+726 
-741 NLDAYVSFGDLK
+741 
-753 AGTYY
+753 
-758 YKVIASNAANTNVAI
+758 
-773 VNQKFTVSDGSSTT
+773 
-787 TDKLSI
+787 
-793 TGGVTIPNIKVGNV
+793 
-807 VSIRGTVTS
+807 
-816 ASSNLKSVTVGVY
+816 
-829 DSSNKLVTGKT
+829 
-840 VAPNAKTYNV
+840 
-850 RNLDAYVSFGDLKAG
+850 
-865 TYYYKVI
+865 
-872 TSNAANTNVA
+872 
-882 VVNQK
+882 
-887 FTVSDGSSTTTDTLS
+887 
-902 ITGGVTIPNIKIGN
+902 GN

-992 VVNQKFTVSDGSSTT
+992 VVNQKFTVSDGST
-1007 TTDTLSITGG
+1007 
-1017 VTIPNIK
+1017 
-1024 VGNVVSIRGTVT
+1024 
-1036 STSSNLKSVTVGVY
+1036 
-1050 DSNNKLVTG
+1050 
-1059 KTATP
+1059 
-1064 NAKTY
+1064 
-1069 NIRNLDAYVD
+1069 
-1079 FGSLKAGTY
+1079 
-1088 YYKVF
+1088 
-1093 ATNATTTNFP
+1093 
-1103 VVEQKFTVSAN
+1103 
-1114 GGTTSNTDTLSI
+1114 
-1126 TGGTTVPNIKVG
+1126 
-1138 NTVVVQGTIQSK
+1138 
-1150 TSNITSLTVGVF
+1150 
-1162 DQNQKLVT
+1162 
-1170 GKTVHPNVRTYN
+1170 
-1182 VHNLDYYVNFGDL
+1182 
-1195 KAGTYYYKVIATNGA
+1195 
-1210 YTNQAVVNQK
+1210 
-1220 FTVSDGSST
+1220 T

-1234 SMTGGVTI
+1234 SITGGVTI

-1268 VGVYDSNNNLVT
+1268 VGVYDSNNKLVT
-1280 GKTVAP
+1280 GKTATP

-1299 VSFGDL
+1299 VSFGD
-1305 QAGTY
+1305 
-1310 YYRVFAT
+1310 
-1317 NAANTNVAVVN
+1317 
-1328 QKFTVSDG
+1328 
-1336 SSTTTDKLSMTGG
+1336 
-1349 VTIPNIKVGNVVSIR
+1349 
-1364 GTVTSASSNLKS
+1364 
-1376 VTAGVYD
+1376 
-1383 SNNKLVTG
+1383 
-1391 KTATPNAKTYNVS
+1391 
-1404 NLDAYVDF
+1404 
-1412 GSLKAGTYYYRV
+1412 LKAGTYYYRV

-1497 NLITGKTVKPNA
+1497 NLITGKTAKPNA

-1560 QNKDKLTLS
+1560 QSKDKLTLS
-1569 GGTTIPNIKVG
+1569 GGRTIPNIKVG

-1594 NITSLTVGVFSSSGN
+1594 NITSLTVGVFTASGN
-1609 LVTGKTVR
+1609 FVTGKTVK
-1617 PNAKSYDIHQVDAY
+1617 PNAKSYDVSRLDNY
-1631 VNFNLLSPDTYYY
+1631 VNFNILSADTYYY
-1644 SVIATNGSYQNQI
+1644 GIIATNGSYQNQI

-1662 FTVTK
+1662 FKVTE

>member
-1 MKASSEREWVLI
+1 
-13 LNVKFYIISYIFLIV
+13 
-28 FVRILPPVL
+28 
-37 RKKSGRN
+37 
-44 LQQSATEHIK
+44 
-54 QNALQKGRGIMKNQN
+54 MKNQN
-69 QVKVFVSVFLALLSI
+69 QIKVFVSVFLALLSI
-84 QGTAMTGAAAMESVP
+84 QGTAMTGAAAMVSTP
-99 LATEQTEQVEEA
+99 DPTEQTKEA
-111 VTETM
+111 VTEVL
-116 PEESAPSDFL
+116 PEEYAPADFL
-126 SISSNDAIPDIIQG
+126 SISGNDAIPDIIQG

-179 QVEYDLQ
+179 QVECDLQ

-213 QNYTVI
+213 QNYIVI
-219 NQSFVVS
+219 NQSFVIS
-226 SDPTVQVGATED
+226 SDPTVQVEATED

-274 VGVYDSKHK
+274 VGVYDSNHK

-326 HANYTVV
+326 HTNYTVV
-333 NQKFIVS
+333 NQKFTVS

-346 DDSIKITNSAT
+346 DDSIKITNNAT
-357 IPNITVGKAVSIR
+357 IPNIMVGKAVSIR

-388 DANNTLITGN
+388 DANNTLVTGN

-430 LVTNAAHKDYEAV
+430 LVTNAAHKNYEAV
-443 NQKFTVSESGSSTT
+443 NQKFIVSESGSSTT

-555 QKFTVSGGSTTT
+555 QKFTVSDGST
-567 TDTLSMTGG
+567 
-576 VTIPNIKVGNVV
+576 
-588 SIRGT
+588 
-593 VTSASS
+593 
-599 NLKSVTVGVYDSNNK
+599 
-614 LVTGKTVA
+614 
-622 PNAKTYNV
+622 
-630 RNLDAYVSFGNLKA
+630 
-644 GTYYYKVIASNA
+644 
-656 ANTNVAVVNQKFTVS
+656 
-671 DGSSTTTDKLSI
+671 TTTDKLSI

-726 TGKTATPNAKTYNIR
+726 TGKTATPNAKTYN
-741 NLDAYVSFGDLK
+741 
-753 AGTYY
+753 
-758 YKVIASNAANTNVAI
+758 
-773 VNQKFTVSDGSSTT
+773 
-787 TDKLSI
+787 
-793 TGGVTIPNIKVGNV
+793 
-807 VSIRGTVTS
+807 
-816 ASSNLKSVTVGVY
+816 
-829 DSSNKLVTGKT
+829 
-840 VAPNAKTYNV
+840 V
-850 RNLDAYVSFGDLKAG
+850 RNLDAYVSFGD
-865 TYYYKVI
+865 
-872 TSNAANTNVA
+872 
-882 VVNQK
+882 
-887 FTVSDGSSTTTDTLS
+887 
-902 ITGGVTIPNIKIGN
+902 
-916 VVSIRGTVTS
+916 
-926 ASSNLKSVTVGV
+926 
-938 YDSNN
+938 
-943 KLVTGKTVAPNAKTY
+943 
-958 NVRNLDAYVSFGDLK
+958 
-973 AGTYYYK
+973 
-980 VIASNAANTNVA
+980 
-992 VVNQKFTVSDGSSTT
+992 
-1007 TTDTLSITGG
+1007 
-1017 VTIPNIK
+1017 
-1024 VGNVVSIRGTVT
+1024 
-1036 STSSNLKSVTVGVY
+1036 
-1050 DSNNKLVTG
+1050 
-1059 KTATP
+1059 
-1064 NAKTY
+1064 
-1069 NIRNLDAYVD
+1069 
-1079 FGSLKAGTY
+1079 
-1088 YYKVF
+1088 
-1093 ATNATTTNFP
+1093 
-1103 VVEQKFTVSAN
+1103 
-1114 GGTTSNTDTLSI
+1114 
-1126 TGGTTVPNIKVG
+1126 
-1138 NTVVVQGTIQSK
+1138 
-1150 TSNITSLTVGVF
+1150 
-1162 DQNQKLVT
+1162 
-1170 GKTVHPNVRTYN
+1170 
-1182 VHNLDYYVNFGDL
+1182 
-1195 KAGTYYYKVIATNGA
+1195 
-1210 YTNQAVVNQK
+1210 
-1220 FTVSDGSST
+1220 
-1229 TTDKL
+1229 
-1234 SMTGGVTI
+1234 
-1242 PNIKVGNVVSI
+1242 
-1253 RGTVTSA
+1253 
-1260 SSNLKSVT
+1260 
-1268 VGVYDSNNNLVT
+1268 
-1280 GKTVAP
+1280 
-1286 NAKTYNVRNLDAY
+1286 
-1299 VSFGDL
+1299 
-1305 QAGTY
+1305 
-1310 YYRVFAT
+1310 
-1317 NAANTNVAVVN
+1317 
-1328 QKFTVSDG
+1328 
-1336 SSTTTDKLSMTGG
+1336 
-1349 VTIPNIKVGNVVSIR
+1349 
-1364 GTVTSASSNLKS
+1364 
-1376 VTAGVYD
+1376 
-1383 SNNKLVTG
+1383 
-1391 KTATPNAKTYNVS
+1391 
-1404 NLDAYVDF
+1404 
-1412 GSLKAGTYYYRV
+1412 LKAGTYYYRV

-1447 STTASDTLSISG
+1447 SATASDTLSISG

-1497 NLITGKTVKPNA
+1497 NLITGKTAKPNA

-1560 QNKDKLTLS
+1560 QSKDKLTLS

-1580 KAVSIRGTVKSATS
+1580 KAVSIRGTVKSGTS

-1644 SVIATNGSYQNQI
+1644 GVVATNSSYQNQI

>member
-1 MKASSEREWVLI
+1 
-13 LNVKFYIISYIFLIV
+13 
-28 FVRILPPVL
+28 
-37 RKKSGRN
+37 
-44 LQQSATEHIK
+44 
-54 QNALQKGRGIMKNQN
+54 MKNQN
-69 QVKVFVSVFLALLSI
+69 QIKVFVSVFLALLSI
-84 QGTAMTGAAAMESVP
+84 QGTAMTGAAAMVSTP
-99 LATEQTEQVEEA
+99 DPTEQTKEA
-111 VTETM
+111 VTEVL
-116 PEESAPSDFL
+116 PEEYAPADFL
-126 SISSNDAIPDIIQG
+126 SISGNDAIPNIIQG
-140 TPIAING
+140 TPLAING
-147 VVKSDFSKIT
+147 TVKSDFSKIT
-157 VLTVGVYNA
+157 VLTAGVYDA
-166 AGEQVIGKTLSPN
+166 TGKQVLGKTLSPN
-179 QVEYDLQ
+179 QVEFNLQ
-186 NLNDALPFE
+186 SLNDDLPFE
-195 NLQAGTYQYRV
+195 TLQAGTYQYRV

-213 QNYTVI
+213 QNYIVI

-274 VGVYDSKHK
+274 VGVYDSNHK

-326 HANYTVV
+326 HTNYTVV
-333 NQKFIVS
+333 NQKFTVS

-346 DDSIKITNSAT
+346 DDSIKITNNAT
-357 IPNITVGKAVSIR
+357 IPNIMVGKAVSIR

-388 DANNTLITGN
+388 DANNTLVTGN
-398 SASPNAKTYNVANMD
+398 SASPNAKIYNVANMD

-443 NQKFTVSESGSSTT
+443 NQKFIVSESGSSTT

-555 QKFTVSGGSTTT
+555 QKFTVSDDST
-567 TDTLSMTGG
+567 
-576 VTIPNIKVGNVV
+576 
-588 SIRGT
+588 
-593 VTSASS
+593 
-599 NLKSVTVGVYDSNNK
+599 
-614 LVTGKTVA
+614 
-622 PNAKTYNV
+622 
-630 RNLDAYVSFGNLKA
+630 
-644 GTYYYKVIASNA
+644 
-656 ANTNVAVVNQKFTVS
+656 
-671 DGSSTTTDKLSI
+671 TTTDKLSI
-683 TGGVTIPNIKVG
+683 TGGVTIPNIKV
-695 NVVSIR
+695 
-701 GTVTSASSNLKSV
+701 
-714 TVGVYDSNNKLV
+714 
-726 TGKTATPNAKTYNIR
+726 
-741 NLDAYVSFGDLK
+741 
-753 AGTYY
+753 
-758 YKVIASNAANTNVAI
+758 
-773 VNQKFTVSDGSSTT
+773 
-787 TDKLSI
+787 
-793 TGGVTIPNIKVGNV
+793 
-807 VSIRGTVTS
+807 
-816 ASSNLKSVTVGVY
+816 
-829 DSSNKLVTGKT
+829 
-840 VAPNAKTYNV
+840 
-850 RNLDAYVSFGDLKAG
+850 
-865 TYYYKVI
+865 
-872 TSNAANTNVA
+872 
-882 VVNQK
+882 
-887 FTVSDGSSTTTDTLS
+887 
-902 ITGGVTIPNIKIGN
+902 GN

-992 VVNQKFTVSDGSSTT
+992 VVNQKFTVSDGST
-1007 TTDTLSITGG
+1007 
-1017 VTIPNIK
+1017 
-1024 VGNVVSIRGTVT
+1024 
-1036 STSSNLKSVTVGVY
+1036 
-1050 DSNNKLVTG
+1050 
-1059 KTATP
+1059 
-1064 NAKTY
+1064 
-1069 NIRNLDAYVD
+1069 
-1079 FGSLKAGTY
+1079 
-1088 YYKVF
+1088 
-1093 ATNATTTNFP
+1093 
-1103 VVEQKFTVSAN
+1103 
-1114 GGTTSNTDTLSI
+1114 
-1126 TGGTTVPNIKVG
+1126 
-1138 NTVVVQGTIQSK
+1138 
-1150 TSNITSLTVGVF
+1150 
-1162 DQNQKLVT
+1162 
-1170 GKTVHPNVRTYN
+1170 
-1182 VHNLDYYVNFGDL
+1182 
-1195 KAGTYYYKVIATNGA
+1195 
-1210 YTNQAVVNQK
+1210 
-1220 FTVSDGSST
+1220 T

-1234 SMTGGVTI
+1234 SITGGVTI

-1268 VGVYDSNNNLVT
+1268 VGVYDSNNKLVT
-1280 GKTVAP
+1280 GKTATP

-1299 VSFGDL
+1299 VSFGD
-1305 QAGTY
+1305 
-1310 YYRVFAT
+1310 
-1317 NAANTNVAVVN
+1317 
-1328 QKFTVSDG
+1328 
-1336 SSTTTDKLSMTGG
+1336 
-1349 VTIPNIKVGNVVSIR
+1349 
-1364 GTVTSASSNLKS
+1364 
-1376 VTAGVYD
+1376 
-1383 SNNKLVTG
+1383 
-1391 KTATPNAKTYNVS
+1391 
-1404 NLDAYVDF
+1404 
-1412 GSLKAGTYYYRV
+1412 LKAGTYYYRV

-1437 EQKFTVSANG
+1437 EQKFTVSSNE

-1497 NLITGKTVKPNA
+1497 NLITGKTAKPNA

-1548 QAFQVKAKSGSA
+1548 QAFQVKAKGGSS
-1560 QNKDKLTLS
+1560 QSQDRLTLS
-1569 GGTTIPNIKVG
+1569 GGRTIPNIKVG

-1594 NITSLTVGVFSSSGN
+1594 NITSLTVGVFTASGN
-1609 LVTGKTVR
+1609 FVTGKTVK
-1617 PNAKSYDIHQVDAY
+1617 PNAKSYDVSRLDNY
-1631 VNFNLLSPDTYYY
+1631 VNFNILSADTYYY
-1644 SVIATNGSYQNQI
+1644 GIIATNGSYQNQI
-1657 VSYQK
+1657 ISYQK
-1662 FTVTK
+1662 FKVTE

>member
-1 MKASSEREWVLI
+1 LGKSGNLFSEYQINQPCGKYEYCLTVHRNCAIMKASSEREWVLV

-44 LQQSATEHIK
+44 LQQSATEHIE

-99 LATEQTEQVEEA
+99 LATEQTEQMEEA

-116 PEESAPSDFL
+116 PEESLSSDAL

-213 QNYTVI
+213 QNYIVI

-274 VGVYDSKHK
+274 VGVYDSNHK

-326 HANYTVV
+326 HTNYTVV
-333 NQKFIVS
+333 NQKFTVS

-346 DDSIKITNSAT
+346 DDSIKITNNAT
-357 IPNITVGKAVSIR
+357 IPNIMVGKAVSIR

-388 DANNTLITGN
+388 DANNTLVTGN
-398 SASPNAKTYNVANMD
+398 SASPNAKIYNVANMD

-443 NQKFTVSESGSSTT
+443 NQKFTVSKSGSSTT

-522 IDPYVKFG
+522 VDPYVKFG

-555 QKFTVSGGSTTT
+555 QKFTVSDGSTTT
-567 TDTLSMTGG
+567 TDKLSM
-576 VTIPNIKVGNVV
+576 
-588 SIRGT
+588 
-593 VTSASS
+593 
-599 NLKSVTVGVYDSNNK
+599 
-614 LVTGKTVA
+614 
-622 PNAKTYNV
+622 
-630 RNLDAYVSFGNLKA
+630 
-644 GTYYYKVIASNA
+644 
-656 ANTNVAVVNQKFTVS
+656 
-671 DGSSTTTDKLSI
+671 

-726 TGKTATPNAKTYNIR
+726 TGKTATPNAKTYN
-741 NLDAYVSFGDLK
+741 
-753 AGTYY
+753 
-758 YKVIASNAANTNVAI
+758 
-773 VNQKFTVSDGSSTT
+773 
-787 TDKLSI
+787 
-793 TGGVTIPNIKVGNV
+793 
-807 VSIRGTVTS
+807 
-816 ASSNLKSVTVGVY
+816 
-829 DSSNKLVTGKT
+829 
-840 VAPNAKTYNV
+840 V
-850 RNLDAYVSFGDLKAG
+850 RNLDAYVSFGD
-865 TYYYKVI
+865 
-872 TSNAANTNVA
+872 
-882 VVNQK
+882 
-887 FTVSDGSSTTTDTLS
+887 
-902 ITGGVTIPNIKIGN
+902 
-916 VVSIRGTVTS
+916 
-926 ASSNLKSVTVGV
+926 
-938 YDSNN
+938 
-943 KLVTGKTVAPNAKTY
+943 
-958 NVRNLDAYVSFGDLK
+958 
-973 AGTYYYK
+973 
-980 VIASNAANTNVA
+980 
-992 VVNQKFTVSDGSSTT
+992 
-1007 TTDTLSITGG
+1007 
-1017 VTIPNIK
+1017 
-1024 VGNVVSIRGTVT
+1024 
-1036 STSSNLKSVTVGVY
+1036 
-1050 DSNNKLVTG
+1050 
-1059 KTATP
+1059 
-1064 NAKTY
+1064 
-1069 NIRNLDAYVD
+1069 
-1079 FGSLKAGTY
+1079 
-1088 YYKVF
+1088 
-1093 ATNATTTNFP
+1093 
-1103 VVEQKFTVSAN
+1103 
-1114 GGTTSNTDTLSI
+1114 
-1126 TGGTTVPNIKVG
+1126 
-1138 NTVVVQGTIQSK
+1138 
-1150 TSNITSLTVGVF
+1150 
-1162 DQNQKLVT
+1162 
-1170 GKTVHPNVRTYN
+1170 
-1182 VHNLDYYVNFGDL
+1182 
-1195 KAGTYYYKVIATNGA
+1195 
-1210 YTNQAVVNQK
+1210 
-1220 FTVSDGSST
+1220 
-1229 TTDKL
+1229 
-1234 SMTGGVTI
+1234 
-1242 PNIKVGNVVSI
+1242 
-1253 RGTVTSA
+1253 
-1260 SSNLKSVT
+1260 
-1268 VGVYDSNNNLVT
+1268 
-1280 GKTVAP
+1280 
-1286 NAKTYNVRNLDAY
+1286 
-1299 VSFGDL
+1299 
-1305 QAGTY
+1305 
-1310 YYRVFAT
+1310 
-1317 NAANTNVAVVN
+1317 
-1328 QKFTVSDG
+1328 
-1336 SSTTTDKLSMTGG
+1336 
-1349 VTIPNIKVGNVVSIR
+1349 
-1364 GTVTSASSNLKS
+1364 
-1376 VTAGVYD
+1376 
-1383 SNNKLVTG
+1383 
-1391 KTATPNAKTYNVS
+1391 
-1404 NLDAYVDF
+1404 
-1412 GSLKAGTYYYRV
+1412 LKAGTYYYRV

-1489 VGVYSASG
+1489 VGVYSVSG
-1497 NLITGKTVKPNA
+1497 NLITGKTAKPNA

-1560 QNKDKLTLS
+1560 QSKDKLTLS

-1580 KAVSIRGTVKSATS
+1580 KAVSIRGTVKSGTS
-1594 NITSLTVGVFSSSGN
+1594 NITSLTVGVFTSSGN

-1644 SVIATNGSYQNQI
+1644 GVIATNSSYQNQI

>member
-1 MKASSEREWVLI
+1 
-13 LNVKFYIISYIFLIV
+13 
-28 FVRILPPVL
+28 
-37 RKKSGRN
+37 
-44 LQQSATEHIK
+44 
-54 QNALQKGRGIMKNQN
+54 MKNQN
-69 QVKVFVSVFLALLSI
+69 QIKVFVSVFLALLSI
-84 QGTAMTGAAAMESVP
+84 QGTAMTGAAAMVSTP
-99 LATEQTEQVEEA
+99 DPTEQTEQMEEA

-116 PEESAPSDFL
+116 PEESLSSDAL

-195 NLQAGTYQYRV
+195 NLQDGTYQYRV

-213 QNYTVI
+213 QNYIVI

-274 VGVYDSKHK
+274 VGVYDSNHK

-326 HANYTVV
+326 HTNYTVV
-333 NQKFIVS
+333 NQKFTVS

-346 DDSIKITNSAT
+346 DDSIKITNNAT
-357 IPNITVGKAVSIR
+357 IPNIMVGKAVSIR

-388 DANNTLITGN
+388 DANNTLVTGN
-398 SASPNAKTYNVANMD
+398 SASPNAKIYNVANMD

-443 NQKFTVSESGSSTT
+443 NQKFIVSESGSSTT

-555 QKFTVSGGSTTT
+555 QKFTVSDDST
-567 TDTLSMTGG
+567 
-576 VTIPNIKVGNVV
+576 
-588 SIRGT
+588 
-593 VTSASS
+593 
-599 NLKSVTVGVYDSNNK
+599 
-614 LVTGKTVA
+614 
-622 PNAKTYNV
+622 
-630 RNLDAYVSFGNLKA
+630 
-644 GTYYYKVIASNA
+644 
-656 ANTNVAVVNQKFTVS
+656 
-671 DGSSTTTDKLSI
+671 TTTDKLSI
-683 TGGVTIPNIKVG
+683 TGGVTIPNIKV
-695 NVVSIR
+695 
-701 GTVTSASSNLKSV
+701 
-714 TVGVYDSNNKLV
+714 
-726 TGKTATPNAKTYNIR
+726 
-741 NLDAYVSFGDLK
+741 
-753 AGTYY
+753 
-758 YKVIASNAANTNVAI
+758 
-773 VNQKFTVSDGSSTT
+773 
-787 TDKLSI
+787 
-793 TGGVTIPNIKVGNV
+793 
-807 VSIRGTVTS
+807 
-816 ASSNLKSVTVGVY
+816 
-829 DSSNKLVTGKT
+829 
-840 VAPNAKTYNV
+840 
-850 RNLDAYVSFGDLKAG
+850 
-865 TYYYKVI
+865 
-872 TSNAANTNVA
+872 
-882 VVNQK
+882 
-887 FTVSDGSSTTTDTLS
+887 
-902 ITGGVTIPNIKIGN
+902 GN

-992 VVNQKFTVSDGSSTT
+992 VVNQKFTVSDGST
-1007 TTDTLSITGG
+1007 
-1017 VTIPNIK
+1017 
-1024 VGNVVSIRGTVT
+1024 
-1036 STSSNLKSVTVGVY
+1036 
-1050 DSNNKLVTG
+1050 
-1059 KTATP
+1059 
-1064 NAKTY
+1064 
-1069 NIRNLDAYVD
+1069 
-1079 FGSLKAGTY
+1079 
-1088 YYKVF
+1088 
-1093 ATNATTTNFP
+1093 
-1103 VVEQKFTVSAN
+1103 
-1114 GGTTSNTDTLSI
+1114 
-1126 TGGTTVPNIKVG
+1126 
-1138 NTVVVQGTIQSK
+1138 
-1150 TSNITSLTVGVF
+1150 
-1162 DQNQKLVT
+1162 
-1170 GKTVHPNVRTYN
+1170 
-1182 VHNLDYYVNFGDL
+1182 
-1195 KAGTYYYKVIATNGA
+1195 
-1210 YTNQAVVNQK
+1210 
-1220 FTVSDGSST
+1220 T

-1234 SMTGGVTI
+1234 SITGGVTI

-1268 VGVYDSNNNLVT
+1268 VGVYDSNNKLVT
-1280 GKTVAP
+1280 GKTATP

-1299 VSFGDL
+1299 VSFGD
-1305 QAGTY
+1305 
-1310 YYRVFAT
+1310 
-1317 NAANTNVAVVN
+1317 
-1328 QKFTVSDG
+1328 
-1336 SSTTTDKLSMTGG
+1336 
-1349 VTIPNIKVGNVVSIR
+1349 
-1364 GTVTSASSNLKS
+1364 
-1376 VTAGVYD
+1376 
-1383 SNNKLVTG
+1383 
-1391 KTATPNAKTYNVS
+1391 
-1404 NLDAYVDF
+1404 
-1412 GSLKAGTYYYRV
+1412 LKAGTYYYRV

-1437 EQKFTVSANG
+1437 EQKFTVSSNE

-1497 NLITGKTVKPNA
+1497 NLITGKTAKPNA

-1548 QAFQVKAKSGSA
+1548 QAFQVKAKGGSS
-1560 QNKDKLTLS
+1560 QSQDRLTLS
-1569 GGTTIPNIKVG
+1569 GGRTIPNIKVG

-1594 NITSLTVGVFSSSGN
+1594 NITSLTVGVFTASGN
-1609 LVTGKTVR
+1609 FVTGKTVK
-1617 PNAKSYDIHQVDAY
+1617 PNAKSYDVSRLDNY
-1631 VNFNLLSPDTYYY
+1631 VNFNILSADTYYY
-1644 SVIATNGSYQNQI
+1644 GIIATNGSYQNQI
-1657 VSYQK
+1657 ISYQK
-1662 FTVTK
+1662 FKVTE

>member
-1 MKASSEREWVLI
+1 MKVSLEREWVLV
-13 LNVKFYIISYIFLIV
+13 LNVKFYIISYIFLII
-28 FVRILPPVL
+28 FENILPPVL

-44 LQQSATEHIK
+44 LQQSATEHIE

-69 QVKVFVSVFLALLSI
+69 QIKVFVSVFLALLSI
-84 QGTAMTGAAAMESVP
+84 QGTAMTGAAAMVSTP
-99 LATEQTEQVEEA
+99 DPTEQTKEA
-111 VTETM
+111 VTEVL
-116 PEESAPSDFL
+116 PEEYAPADFL
-126 SISSNDAIPDIIQG
+126 SISGNDAIPNIIQG
-140 TPIAING
+140 TPLAING
-147 VVKSDFSKIT
+147 TVKSDFSKIT
-157 VLTVGVYNA
+157 VLTAGVYDA
-166 AGEQVIGKTLSPN
+166 TGKQVIGKTLSPN
-179 QVEYDLQ
+179 QVEFNLQ
-186 NLNDALPFE
+186 SLNDDLPFE
-195 NLQAGTYQYRV
+195 TLQAGTYHYRV
-206 TASNATN
+206 TASNATH
-213 QNYTVI
+213 QDFTVI

-274 VGVYDSKHK
+274 VGVYDSNHK

-326 HANYTVV
+326 HTNYTVV
-333 NQKFIVS
+333 NQKFTVS

-346 DDSIKITNSAT
+346 DDSIKITNNAT
-357 IPNITVGKAVSIR
+357 IPNIMVGKAVSIR

-443 NQKFTVSESGSSTT
+443 NQKFIVSESGSSTT

-555 QKFTVSGGSTTT
+555 QKFTVSDGST
-567 TDTLSMTGG
+567 
-576 VTIPNIKVGNVV
+576 
-588 SIRGT
+588 
-593 VTSASS
+593 
-599 NLKSVTVGVYDSNNK
+599 
-614 LVTGKTVA
+614 
-622 PNAKTYNV
+622 
-630 RNLDAYVSFGNLKA
+630 
-644 GTYYYKVIASNA
+644 
-656 ANTNVAVVNQKFTVS
+656 
-671 DGSSTTTDKLSI
+671 TTTDKLSI
-683 TGGVTIPNIKVG
+683 TGGVTIPNIKV
-695 NVVSIR
+695 
-701 GTVTSASSNLKSV
+701 
-714 TVGVYDSNNKLV
+714 
-726 TGKTATPNAKTYNIR
+726 
-741 NLDAYVSFGDLK
+741 
-753 AGTYY
+753 
-758 YKVIASNAANTNVAI
+758 
-773 VNQKFTVSDGSSTT
+773 
-787 TDKLSI
+787 
-793 TGGVTIPNIKVGNV
+793 
-807 VSIRGTVTS
+807 
-816 ASSNLKSVTVGVY
+816 
-829 DSSNKLVTGKT
+829 
-840 VAPNAKTYNV
+840 
-850 RNLDAYVSFGDLKAG
+850 
-865 TYYYKVI
+865 
-872 TSNAANTNVA
+872 
-882 VVNQK
+882 
-887 FTVSDGSSTTTDTLS
+887 
-902 ITGGVTIPNIKIGN
+902 GN

-992 VVNQKFTVSDGSSTT
+992 VVNQKFTVSDGST
-1007 TTDTLSITGG
+1007 
-1017 VTIPNIK
+1017 
-1024 VGNVVSIRGTVT
+1024 
-1036 STSSNLKSVTVGVY
+1036 
-1050 DSNNKLVTG
+1050 
-1059 KTATP
+1059 
-1064 NAKTY
+1064 
-1069 NIRNLDAYVD
+1069 
-1079 FGSLKAGTY
+1079 
-1088 YYKVF
+1088 
-1093 ATNATTTNFP
+1093 
-1103 VVEQKFTVSAN
+1103 
-1114 GGTTSNTDTLSI
+1114 
-1126 TGGTTVPNIKVG
+1126 
-1138 NTVVVQGTIQSK
+1138 
-1150 TSNITSLTVGVF
+1150 
-1162 DQNQKLVT
+1162 
-1170 GKTVHPNVRTYN
+1170 
-1182 VHNLDYYVNFGDL
+1182 
-1195 KAGTYYYKVIATNGA
+1195 
-1210 YTNQAVVNQK
+1210 
-1220 FTVSDGSST
+1220 T

-1234 SMTGGVTI
+1234 SITGGVTI

-1268 VGVYDSNNNLVT
+1268 VGVYDSNNKLVT
-1280 GKTVAP
+1280 GKTATP

-1299 VSFGDL
+1299 VSFGD
-1305 QAGTY
+1305 
-1310 YYRVFAT
+1310 
-1317 NAANTNVAVVN
+1317 
-1328 QKFTVSDG
+1328 
-1336 SSTTTDKLSMTGG
+1336 
-1349 VTIPNIKVGNVVSIR
+1349 
-1364 GTVTSASSNLKS
+1364 
-1376 VTAGVYD
+1376 
-1383 SNNKLVTG
+1383 
-1391 KTATPNAKTYNVS
+1391 
-1404 NLDAYVDF
+1404 
-1412 GSLKAGTYYYRV
+1412 LKAGTYYYRV

-1497 NLITGKTVKPNA
+1497 NLITGKTAKPNA

-1532 YRVTV
+1532 YRVMV

-1560 QNKDKLTLS
+1560 QSKDKLTLS
-1569 GGTTIPNIKVG
+1569 GGRTIPNIKVG

-1594 NITSLTVGVFSSSGN
+1594 NITSLTVGVFTASGN
-1609 LVTGKTVR
+1609 FVTGKTVK
-1617 PNAKSYDIHQVDAY
+1617 PNAKSYDVSRLDNY
-1631 VNFNLLSPDTYYY
+1631 VNFNILSADTYYY
-1644 SVIATNGSYQNQI
+1644 GIIATNGSYQNQI

-1662 FTVTK
+1662 FKVTE

>member
-1 MKASSEREWVLI
+1 
-13 LNVKFYIISYIFLIV
+13 
-28 FVRILPPVL
+28 
-37 RKKSGRN
+37 
-44 LQQSATEHIK
+44 
-54 QNALQKGRGIMKNQN
+54 MKNQN
-69 QVKVFVSVFLALLSI
+69 QIKVFVSVFLALLSI
-84 QGTAMTGAAAMESVP
+84 QGTAMTGAAAMVSTP
-99 LATEQTEQVEEA
+99 DPTEQTKEA
-111 VTETM
+111 VTEVL
-116 PEESAPSDFL
+116 PEEYAPADFL
-126 SISSNDAIPDIIQG
+126 SISGNDAIPNIIQG
-140 TPIAING
+140 TPLAING
-147 VVKSDFSKIT
+147 TVKSDFSKIT

-213 QNYTVI
+213 QNYIVI
-219 NQSFVVS
+219 NQSFVIS
-226 SDPTVQVGATED
+226 SDPTVQVEATED

-274 VGVYDSKHK
+274 VGVYDSNHK

-317 YEITVTNGT
+317 YEIIVTNGT
-326 HANYTVV
+326 HMNYTVV
-333 NQKFIVS
+333 NQKFTVS

-346 DDSIKITNSAT
+346 DDSIKITNNAT
-357 IPNITVGKAVSIR
+357 IPNIMVGKAVSIR

-388 DANNTLITGN
+388 DANNTLVTGN

-443 NQKFTVSESGSSTT
+443 NQKFIVSESGSSTT

-510 VVPNAKSYDVSK
+510 IVPNAKSYDVSK

-555 QKFTVSGGSTTT
+555 QKFTVSDGST
-567 TDTLSMTGG
+567 
-576 VTIPNIKVGNVV
+576 
-588 SIRGT
+588 
-593 VTSASS
+593 
-599 NLKSVTVGVYDSNNK
+599 
-614 LVTGKTVA
+614 
-622 PNAKTYNV
+622 
-630 RNLDAYVSFGNLKA
+630 
-644 GTYYYKVIASNA
+644 
-656 ANTNVAVVNQKFTVS
+656 
-671 DGSSTTTDKLSI
+671 TTTDKLSI
-683 TGGVTIPNIKVG
+683 TGGVTIPNIKV
-695 NVVSIR
+695 
-701 GTVTSASSNLKSV
+701 
-714 TVGVYDSNNKLV
+714 
-726 TGKTATPNAKTYNIR
+726 
-741 NLDAYVSFGDLK
+741 
-753 AGTYY
+753 
-758 YKVIASNAANTNVAI
+758 
-773 VNQKFTVSDGSSTT
+773 
-787 TDKLSI
+787 
-793 TGGVTIPNIKVGNV
+793 
-807 VSIRGTVTS
+807 
-816 ASSNLKSVTVGVY
+816 
-829 DSSNKLVTGKT
+829 
-840 VAPNAKTYNV
+840 
-850 RNLDAYVSFGDLKAG
+850 
-865 TYYYKVI
+865 
-872 TSNAANTNVA
+872 
-882 VVNQK
+882 
-887 FTVSDGSSTTTDTLS
+887 
-902 ITGGVTIPNIKIGN
+902 GN

-992 VVNQKFTVSDGSSTT
+992 VVNQKFTVSDGST
-1007 TTDTLSITGG
+1007 
-1017 VTIPNIK
+1017 
-1024 VGNVVSIRGTVT
+1024 
-1036 STSSNLKSVTVGVY
+1036 
-1050 DSNNKLVTG
+1050 
-1059 KTATP
+1059 
-1064 NAKTY
+1064 
-1069 NIRNLDAYVD
+1069 
-1079 FGSLKAGTY
+1079 
-1088 YYKVF
+1088 
-1093 ATNATTTNFP
+1093 
-1103 VVEQKFTVSAN
+1103 
-1114 GGTTSNTDTLSI
+1114 
-1126 TGGTTVPNIKVG
+1126 
-1138 NTVVVQGTIQSK
+1138 
-1150 TSNITSLTVGVF
+1150 
-1162 DQNQKLVT
+1162 
-1170 GKTVHPNVRTYN
+1170 
-1182 VHNLDYYVNFGDL
+1182 
-1195 KAGTYYYKVIATNGA
+1195 
-1210 YTNQAVVNQK
+1210 
-1220 FTVSDGSST
+1220 T

-1268 VGVYDSNNNLVT
+1268 VGVYDSNNKLVT
-1280 GKTVAP
+1280 GKTATP

-1299 VSFGDL
+1299 VSFGD
-1305 QAGTY
+1305 
-1310 YYRVFAT
+1310 
-1317 NAANTNVAVVN
+1317 
-1328 QKFTVSDG
+1328 
-1336 SSTTTDKLSMTGG
+1336 
-1349 VTIPNIKVGNVVSIR
+1349 
-1364 GTVTSASSNLKS
+1364 
-1376 VTAGVYD
+1376 
-1383 SNNKLVTG
+1383 
-1391 KTATPNAKTYNVS
+1391 
-1404 NLDAYVDF
+1404 
-1412 GSLKAGTYYYRV
+1412 LKAGTYYYRV

-1497 NLITGKTVKPNA
+1497 NLITGKTAKPNA

-1560 QNKDKLTLS
+1560 QSKDKLTLS

-1594 NITSLTVGVFSSSGN
+1594 NITSLTVGVFTSSGN

-1644 SVIATNGSYQNQI
+1644 GVVATNSSYQNQI

>member
-1 MKASSEREWVLI
+1 
-13 LNVKFYIISYIFLIV
+13 
-28 FVRILPPVL
+28 
-37 RKKSGRN
+37 
-44 LQQSATEHIK
+44 
-54 QNALQKGRGIMKNQN
+54 MKNQN
-69 QVKVFVSVFLALLSI
+69 QIKVFVSVFLALLSI
-84 QGTAMTGAAAMESVP
+84 QGTAMTGAAAMVSTP
-99 LATEQTEQVEEA
+99 DPTEQTKEA
-111 VTETM
+111 VTEVL
-116 PEESAPSDFL
+116 PEEYAPADFL
-126 SISSNDAIPDIIQG
+126 SISGNDAIPNIIQG
-140 TPIAING
+140 TPLAING
-147 VVKSDFSKIT
+147 TVKSDFSKIT

-179 QVEYDLQ
+179 QVEFNLQ
-186 NLNDALPFE
+186 SLNDDLPFE
-195 NLQAGTYQYRV
+195 TLQAGTYHYRV
-206 TASNATN
+206 TASNATH
-213 QNYTVI
+213 QDFTVI

-274 VGVYDSKHK
+274 VGVYDSNHK

-326 HANYTVV
+326 HTNYTVV
-333 NQKFIVS
+333 NQKFTVS

-346 DDSIKITNSAT
+346 DDSIKITNNAT
-357 IPNITVGKAVSIR
+357 IPNIMVGKAVSIR

-388 DANNTLITGN
+388 DANNTLVTGN

-443 NQKFTVSESGSSTT
+443 NQKFIVSESGSSTT

-555 QKFTVSGGSTTT
+555 QKFTVSDGST
-567 TDTLSMTGG
+567 
-576 VTIPNIKVGNVV
+576 
-588 SIRGT
+588 
-593 VTSASS
+593 
-599 NLKSVTVGVYDSNNK
+599 
-614 LVTGKTVA
+614 
-622 PNAKTYNV
+622 
-630 RNLDAYVSFGNLKA
+630 
-644 GTYYYKVIASNA
+644 
-656 ANTNVAVVNQKFTVS
+656 
-671 DGSSTTTDKLSI
+671 TTTDKLSI

-726 TGKTATPNAKTYNIR
+726 TGKTATPNAKTYN
-741 NLDAYVSFGDLK
+741 
-753 AGTYY
+753 
-758 YKVIASNAANTNVAI
+758 
-773 VNQKFTVSDGSSTT
+773 
-787 TDKLSI
+787 
-793 TGGVTIPNIKVGNV
+793 
-807 VSIRGTVTS
+807 
-816 ASSNLKSVTVGVY
+816 
-829 DSSNKLVTGKT
+829 
-840 VAPNAKTYNV
+840 V
-850 RNLDAYVSFGDLKAG
+850 RNLDAYVSFGD
-865 TYYYKVI
+865 
-872 TSNAANTNVA
+872 
-882 VVNQK
+882 
-887 FTVSDGSSTTTDTLS
+887 
-902 ITGGVTIPNIKIGN
+902 
-916 VVSIRGTVTS
+916 
-926 ASSNLKSVTVGV
+926 
-938 YDSNN
+938 
-943 KLVTGKTVAPNAKTY
+943 
-958 NVRNLDAYVSFGDLK
+958 
-973 AGTYYYK
+973 
-980 VIASNAANTNVA
+980 
-992 VVNQKFTVSDGSSTT
+992 
-1007 TTDTLSITGG
+1007 
-1017 VTIPNIK
+1017 
-1024 VGNVVSIRGTVT
+1024 
-1036 STSSNLKSVTVGVY
+1036 
-1050 DSNNKLVTG
+1050 
-1059 KTATP
+1059 
-1064 NAKTY
+1064 
-1069 NIRNLDAYVD
+1069 
-1079 FGSLKAGTY
+1079 
-1088 YYKVF
+1088 
-1093 ATNATTTNFP
+1093 
-1103 VVEQKFTVSAN
+1103 
-1114 GGTTSNTDTLSI
+1114 
-1126 TGGTTVPNIKVG
+1126 
-1138 NTVVVQGTIQSK
+1138 
-1150 TSNITSLTVGVF
+1150 
-1162 DQNQKLVT
+1162 
-1170 GKTVHPNVRTYN
+1170 
-1182 VHNLDYYVNFGDL
+1182 
-1195 KAGTYYYKVIATNGA
+1195 
-1210 YTNQAVVNQK
+1210 
-1220 FTVSDGSST
+1220 
-1229 TTDKL
+1229 
-1234 SMTGGVTI
+1234 
-1242 PNIKVGNVVSI
+1242 
-1253 RGTVTSA
+1253 
-1260 SSNLKSVT
+1260 
-1268 VGVYDSNNNLVT
+1268 
-1280 GKTVAP
+1280 
-1286 NAKTYNVRNLDAY
+1286 
-1299 VSFGDL
+1299 
-1305 QAGTY
+1305 
-1310 YYRVFAT
+1310 
-1317 NAANTNVAVVN
+1317 
-1328 QKFTVSDG
+1328 
-1336 SSTTTDKLSMTGG
+1336 
-1349 VTIPNIKVGNVVSIR
+1349 
-1364 GTVTSASSNLKS
+1364 
-1376 VTAGVYD
+1376 
-1383 SNNKLVTG
+1383 
-1391 KTATPNAKTYNVS
+1391 
-1404 NLDAYVDF
+1404 
-1412 GSLKAGTYYYRV
+1412 LKAGTYYYRV

-1497 NLITGKTVKPNA
+1497 NLITGKTAKPNA

-1560 QNKDKLTLS
+1560 QSKDKLTLS

-1594 NITSLTVGVFSSSGN
+1594 NITSLTVGVFTSSGN

-1644 SVIATNGSYQNQI
+1644 GVVATNSSYQNQI

>member
-1 MKASSEREWVLI
+1 
-13 LNVKFYIISYIFLIV
+13 
-28 FVRILPPVL
+28 
-37 RKKSGRN
+37 
-44 LQQSATEHIK
+44 
-54 QNALQKGRGIMKNQN
+54 MKNQN
-69 QVKVFVSVFLALLSI
+69 QIKVFVSVFLALLSI
-84 QGTAMTGAAAMESVP
+84 QGTAMTGAAAMVSTP
-99 LATEQTEQVEEA
+99 DPTEQTKEA
-111 VTETM
+111 VTEVL
-116 PEESAPSDFL
+116 PEEYAPADFL
-126 SISSNDAIPDIIQG
+126 SISGNDAIPNIIQG
-140 TPIAING
+140 TPLAING
-147 VVKSDFSKIT
+147 TVKSDFSKIT

-179 QVEYDLQ
+179 QVECDLQ

-213 QNYTVI
+213 QNYIVI

-274 VGVYDSKHK
+274 VGVYDSNHK

-326 HANYTVV
+326 HTNYTVV
-333 NQKFIVS
+333 NQKFTVSS

-346 DDSIKITNSAT
+346 DDSIKITNNAT
-357 IPNITVGKAVSIR
+357 IPNIMVGKAVSIR

-388 DANNTLITGN
+388 DANNTLVTGN

-443 NQKFTVSESGSSTT
+443 NQKFIVSKSGSSTT

-510 VVPNAKSYDVSK
+510 IVPNAKSYDVSK

-555 QKFTVSGGSTTT
+555 QKFTVSDGSTTTTDKLSMTGGVTIPNIKVGNVVSIRGTVTSASSNLKSVTVGVYDSNNKLVTGKTATPNAKTYNVRNLDAYVSFGDLKAGTYYYKVIASNAANTNVAVVNQKFTVSDGSTTT

-614 LVTGKTVA
+614 LVTGKT
-622 PNAKTYNV
+622 
-630 RNLDAYVSFGNLKA
+630 
-644 GTYYYKVIASNA
+644 
-656 ANTNVAVVNQKFTVS
+656 
-671 DGSSTTTDKLSI
+671 
-683 TGGVTIPNIKVG
+683 
-695 NVVSIR
+695 
-701 GTVTSASSNLKSV
+701 
-714 TVGVYDSNNKLV
+714 
-726 TGKTATPNAKTYNIR
+726 AT
-741 NLDAYVSFGDLK
+741 
-753 AGTYY
+753 
-758 YKVIASNAANTNVAI
+758 
-773 VNQKFTVSDGSSTT
+773 
-787 TDKLSI
+787 
-793 TGGVTIPNIKVGNV
+793 
-807 VSIRGTVTS
+807 
-816 ASSNLKSVTVGVY
+816 
-829 DSSNKLVTGKT
+829 
-840 VAPNAKTYNV
+840 PNAKTYNV
-850 RNLDAYVSFGDLKAG
+850 RNLDAYVSFGD
-865 TYYYKVI
+865 
-872 TSNAANTNVA
+872 
-882 VVNQK
+882 
-887 FTVSDGSSTTTDTLS
+887 
-902 ITGGVTIPNIKIGN
+902 
-916 VVSIRGTVTS
+916 
-926 ASSNLKSVTVGV
+926 
-938 YDSNN
+938 
-943 KLVTGKTVAPNAKTY
+943 
-958 NVRNLDAYVSFGDLK
+958 
-973 AGTYYYK
+973 
-980 VIASNAANTNVA
+980 
-992 VVNQKFTVSDGSSTT
+992 
-1007 TTDTLSITGG
+1007 
-1017 VTIPNIK
+1017 
-1024 VGNVVSIRGTVT
+1024 
-1036 STSSNLKSVTVGVY
+1036 
-1050 DSNNKLVTG
+1050 
-1059 KTATP
+1059 
-1064 NAKTY
+1064 
-1069 NIRNLDAYVD
+1069 
-1079 FGSLKAGTY
+1079 
-1088 YYKVF
+1088 
-1093 ATNATTTNFP
+1093 
-1103 VVEQKFTVSAN
+1103 
-1114 GGTTSNTDTLSI
+1114 
-1126 TGGTTVPNIKVG
+1126 
-1138 NTVVVQGTIQSK
+1138 
-1150 TSNITSLTVGVF
+1150 
-1162 DQNQKLVT
+1162 
-1170 GKTVHPNVRTYN
+1170 
-1182 VHNLDYYVNFGDL
+1182 
-1195 KAGTYYYKVIATNGA
+1195 
-1210 YTNQAVVNQK
+1210 
-1220 FTVSDGSST
+1220 
-1229 TTDKL
+1229 
-1234 SMTGGVTI
+1234 
-1242 PNIKVGNVVSI
+1242 
-1253 RGTVTSA
+1253 
-1260 SSNLKSVT
+1260 
-1268 VGVYDSNNNLVT
+1268 
-1280 GKTVAP
+1280 
-1286 NAKTYNVRNLDAY
+1286 
-1299 VSFGDL
+1299 
-1305 QAGTY
+1305 
-1310 YYRVFAT
+1310 
-1317 NAANTNVAVVN
+1317 
-1328 QKFTVSDG
+1328 
-1336 SSTTTDKLSMTGG
+1336 
-1349 VTIPNIKVGNVVSIR
+1349 
-1364 GTVTSASSNLKS
+1364 
-1376 VTAGVYD
+1376 
-1383 SNNKLVTG
+1383 
-1391 KTATPNAKTYNVS
+1391 
-1404 NLDAYVDF
+1404 
-1412 GSLKAGTYYYRV
+1412 LKAGTYYYRV

-1497 NLITGKTVKPNA
+1497 NLITGKTAKPNA

-1560 QNKDKLTLS
+1560 QSKDKLTLS

-1580 KAVSIRGTVKSATS
+1580 KAVSIRGTVKSGTS
-1594 NITSLTVGVFSSSGN
+1594 NITSLTVGVFTSSGN

-1644 SVIATNGSYQNQI
+1644 GVVATNSSYQNQI

>member
-1 MKASSEREWVLI
+1 
-13 LNVKFYIISYIFLIV
+13 
-28 FVRILPPVL
+28 
-37 RKKSGRN
+37 
-44 LQQSATEHIK
+44 
-54 QNALQKGRGIMKNQN
+54 MKNQK
-69 QVKVFVSVFLALLSI
+69 QIKIFVSVFLALLSI
-84 QGTAMTGAAAMESVP
+84 QGTAMTGAAAMVSTP
-99 LATEQTEQVEEA
+99 DPTEQTKEA
-111 VTETM
+111 VTEVL
-116 PEESAPSDFL
+116 PEEYAPADFL
-126 SISSNDAIPDIIQG
+126 SISGNDAIPNIIQG
-140 TPIAING
+140 TPLAING
-147 VVKSDFSKIT
+147 TVKSDFSKIT
-157 VLTVGVYNA
+157 VLTAGVYDA
-166 AGEQVIGKTLSPN
+166 TGKQVLGKTLSPN

-213 QNYTVI
+213 QNYIVI
-219 NQSFVVS
+219 NQSFVIS
-226 SDPTVQVGATED
+226 SDPTVQVEATED

-274 VGVYDSKHK
+274 VGVYDSNHK

-326 HANYTVV
+326 HTNYTVV
-333 NQKFIVS
+333 NQKFTVS

-346 DDSIKITNSAT
+346 DDSIKITNNAT
-357 IPNITVGKAVSIR
+357 IPNIMVGKAVSIR

-388 DANNTLITGN
+388 DANNTLVTGN

-443 NQKFTVSESGSSTT
+443 NQKFIVSKSGSSTT

-555 QKFTVSGGSTTT
+555 QKFTVSDGSTTT
-567 TDTLSMTGG
+567 TDKLSMTGG
-576 VTIPNIKVGNVV
+576 VTIPNIKV
-588 SIRGT
+588 
-593 VTSASS
+593 
-599 NLKSVTVGVYDSNNK
+599 
-614 LVTGKTVA
+614 
-622 PNAKTYNV
+622 
-630 RNLDAYVSFGNLKA
+630 
-644 GTYYYKVIASNA
+644 
-656 ANTNVAVVNQKFTVS
+656 
-671 DGSSTTTDKLSI
+671 
-683 TGGVTIPNIKVG
+683 
-695 NVVSIR
+695 
-701 GTVTSASSNLKSV
+701 
-714 TVGVYDSNNKLV
+714 
-726 TGKTATPNAKTYNIR
+726 
-741 NLDAYVSFGDLK
+741 
-753 AGTYY
+753 
-758 YKVIASNAANTNVAI
+758 
-773 VNQKFTVSDGSSTT
+773 
-787 TDKLSI
+787 
-793 TGGVTIPNIKVGNV
+793 
-807 VSIRGTVTS
+807 
-816 ASSNLKSVTVGVY
+816 
-829 DSSNKLVTGKT
+829 
-840 VAPNAKTYNV
+840 
-850 RNLDAYVSFGDLKAG
+850 
-865 TYYYKVI
+865 
-872 TSNAANTNVA
+872 
-882 VVNQK
+882 
-887 FTVSDGSSTTTDTLS
+887 
-902 ITGGVTIPNIKIGN
+902 GN

-1007 TTDTLSITGG
+1007 TTDKLSI
-1017 VTIPNIK
+1017 
-1024 VGNVVSIRGTVT
+1024 
-1036 STSSNLKSVTVGVY
+1036 
-1050 DSNNKLVTG
+1050 
-1059 KTATP
+1059 
-1064 NAKTY
+1064 
-1069 NIRNLDAYVD
+1069 
-1079 FGSLKAGTY
+1079 
-1088 YYKVF
+1088 
-1093 ATNATTTNFP
+1093 
-1103 VVEQKFTVSAN
+1103 
-1114 GGTTSNTDTLSI
+1114 
-1126 TGGTTVPNIKVG
+1126 
-1138 NTVVVQGTIQSK
+1138 
-1150 TSNITSLTVGVF
+1150 
-1162 DQNQKLVT
+1162 
-1170 GKTVHPNVRTYN
+1170 
-1182 VHNLDYYVNFGDL
+1182 
-1195 KAGTYYYKVIATNGA
+1195 
-1210 YTNQAVVNQK
+1210 
-1220 FTVSDGSST
+1220 
-1229 TTDKL
+1229 
-1234 SMTGGVTI
+1234 TGGVTI

-1268 VGVYDSNNNLVT
+1268 VGVYDSNNKLVT

-1305 QAGTY
+1305 KAGTY
-1310 YYRVFAT
+1310 YYKVIAS

-1336 SSTTTDKLSMTGG
+1336 STTTADKLSITGG

-1376 VTAGVYD
+1376 VTVGVYD

-1391 KTATPNAKTYNVS
+1391 KTATPNAKTYNVR
-1404 NLDAYVDF
+1404 NLDAYVSF
-1412 GSLKAGTYYYRV
+1412 GDLKAGTYYYRV

-1497 NLITGKTVKPNA
+1497 NLITGKTAKPNA

-1560 QNKDKLTLS
+1560 QSKDKLTLS
-1569 GGTTIPNIKVG
+1569 GGRTIPNIKVG

-1594 NITSLTVGVFSSSGN
+1594 NITSLTVGVFTASGN
-1609 LVTGKTVR
+1609 FVTGKTVK
-1617 PNAKSYDIHQVDAY
+1617 PNAKSYDVSRLDNY
-1631 VNFNLLSPDTYYY
+1631 VNFNILSADTYYY
-1644 SVIATNGSYQNQI
+1644 GIIATNGSYQNQI

-1662 FTVTK
+1662 FKVTE

>member
-1 MKASSEREWVLI
+1 
-13 LNVKFYIISYIFLIV
+13 
-28 FVRILPPVL
+28 
-37 RKKSGRN
+37 
-44 LQQSATEHIK
+44 
-54 QNALQKGRGIMKNQN
+54 MKNQN
-69 QVKVFVSVFLALLSI
+69 QIKVFVSVFLALLSI
-84 QGTAMTGAAAMESVP
+84 QGTAMTGAAAMVSTP
-99 LATEQTEQVEEA
+99 DPTEQTKEA
-111 VTETM
+111 VTEVL
-116 PEESAPSDFL
+116 PEEYAPADFL
-126 SISSNDAIPDIIQG
+126 SISGNDAIPNIIQG
-140 TPIAING
+140 TPLAING
-147 VVKSDFSKIT
+147 TVKSDFSKIT
-157 VLTVGVYNA
+157 VLTAGVYDA
-166 AGEQVIGKTLSPN
+166 TGKQVLGKTLSPN
-179 QVEYDLQ
+179 QVEFNLQ
-186 NLNDALPFE
+186 SLNDDLPFE
-195 NLQAGTYQYRV
+195 TLQAGTYQYRV

-213 QNYTVI
+213 QNYIVI

-274 VGVYDSKHK
+274 VGVYDSNHK

-326 HANYTVV
+326 HTNYTVV
-333 NQKFIVS
+333 NQKFTVS

-346 DDSIKITNSAT
+346 DDSIKITNNAT
-357 IPNITVGKAVSIR
+357 IPNIMVGKAVSIR

-388 DANNTLITGN
+388 DANNTLVTGN
-398 SASPNAKTYNVANMD
+398 SASPNAKIYNVANMD

-443 NQKFTVSESGSSTT
+443 NQKFIVSESGSSTT

-555 QKFTVSGGSTTT
+555 QKFTVSDDST
-567 TDTLSMTGG
+567 
-576 VTIPNIKVGNVV
+576 
-588 SIRGT
+588 
-593 VTSASS
+593 
-599 NLKSVTVGVYDSNNK
+599 
-614 LVTGKTVA
+614 
-622 PNAKTYNV
+622 
-630 RNLDAYVSFGNLKA
+630 
-644 GTYYYKVIASNA
+644 
-656 ANTNVAVVNQKFTVS
+656 
-671 DGSSTTTDKLSI
+671 TTTDKLSI
-683 TGGVTIPNIKVG
+683 TGGVTIPNIKV
-695 NVVSIR
+695 
-701 GTVTSASSNLKSV
+701 
-714 TVGVYDSNNKLV
+714 
-726 TGKTATPNAKTYNIR
+726 
-741 NLDAYVSFGDLK
+741 
-753 AGTYY
+753 
-758 YKVIASNAANTNVAI
+758 
-773 VNQKFTVSDGSSTT
+773 
-787 TDKLSI
+787 
-793 TGGVTIPNIKVGNV
+793 
-807 VSIRGTVTS
+807 
-816 ASSNLKSVTVGVY
+816 
-829 DSSNKLVTGKT
+829 
-840 VAPNAKTYNV
+840 
-850 RNLDAYVSFGDLKAG
+850 
-865 TYYYKVI
+865 
-872 TSNAANTNVA
+872 
-882 VVNQK
+882 
-887 FTVSDGSSTTTDTLS
+887 
-902 ITGGVTIPNIKIGN
+902 GN

-992 VVNQKFTVSDGSSTT
+992 VVNQKFTVSDGSTT
-1007 TTDTLSITGG
+1007 TM
-1017 VTIPNIK
+1017 
-1024 VGNVVSIRGTVT
+1024 
-1036 STSSNLKSVTVGVY
+1036 
-1050 DSNNKLVTG
+1050 
-1059 KTATP
+1059 
-1064 NAKTY
+1064 
-1069 NIRNLDAYVD
+1069 
-1079 FGSLKAGTY
+1079 
-1088 YYKVF
+1088 
-1093 ATNATTTNFP
+1093 
-1103 VVEQKFTVSAN
+1103 
-1114 GGTTSNTDTLSI
+1114 
-1126 TGGTTVPNIKVG
+1126 
-1138 NTVVVQGTIQSK
+1138 
-1150 TSNITSLTVGVF
+1150 
-1162 DQNQKLVT
+1162 
-1170 GKTVHPNVRTYN
+1170 
-1182 VHNLDYYVNFGDL
+1182 
-1195 KAGTYYYKVIATNGA
+1195 
-1210 YTNQAVVNQK
+1210 
-1220 FTVSDGSST
+1220 
-1229 TTDKL
+1229 DKL

-1268 VGVYDSNNNLVT
+1268 VGVYDSNNKLVT
-1280 GKTVAP
+1280 GKTATP

-1299 VSFGDL
+1299 VSFGD
-1305 QAGTY
+1305 
-1310 YYRVFAT
+1310 
-1317 NAANTNVAVVN
+1317 
-1328 QKFTVSDG
+1328 
-1336 SSTTTDKLSMTGG
+1336 
-1349 VTIPNIKVGNVVSIR
+1349 
-1364 GTVTSASSNLKS
+1364 
-1376 VTAGVYD
+1376 
-1383 SNNKLVTG
+1383 
-1391 KTATPNAKTYNVS
+1391 
-1404 NLDAYVDF
+1404 
-1412 GSLKAGTYYYRV
+1412 LKAGTYYYRV

-1497 NLITGKTVKPNA
+1497 NLITGKTAKPNA

-1560 QNKDKLTLS
+1560 QSKDKLTLS

-1580 KAVSIRGTVKSATS
+1580 KAVSIRGTVKSGTS
-1594 NITSLTVGVFSSSGN
+1594 NITSLTVGVFTSSGN

-1644 SVIATNGSYQNQI
+1644 GVVATNSSYQNQI

-1662 FTVTK
+1662 FKVTE

>member
-1 MKASSEREWVLI
+1 
-13 LNVKFYIISYIFLIV
+13 
-28 FVRILPPVL
+28 
-37 RKKSGRN
+37 
-44 LQQSATEHIK
+44 
-54 QNALQKGRGIMKNQN
+54 MKNQK
-69 QVKVFVSVFLALLSI
+69 QIKIFVSVFLALLSI
-84 QGTAMTGAAAMESVP
+84 QRTAMTGAAAMVSTP
-99 LATEQTEQVEEA
+99 DPTEQTKEA
-111 VTETM
+111 VTEVL
-116 PEESAPSDFL
+116 PEEYAPADFL
-126 SISSNDAIPDIIQG
+126 SISGNDAIPNIIQG
-140 TPIAING
+140 TPLAING
-147 VVKSDFSKIT
+147 TVKSDFSKIT

-213 QNYTVI
+213 QNYIVI

-274 VGVYDSKHK
+274 VGVYDSNHK

-326 HANYTVV
+326 HTNYTVV
-333 NQKFIVS
+333 NQKFTVS

-346 DDSIKITNSAT
+346 DDSIKITNNAT
-357 IPNITVGKAVSIR
+357 IPNIMVGKAVSIR

-388 DANNTLITGN
+388 DTNNTLVTGN

-443 NQKFTVSESGSSTT
+443 NQKFTVSKSGSSTT

-522 IDPYVKFG
+522 VDPYVKFG

-555 QKFTVSGGSTTT
+555 QKFTVSDGSTTT
-567 TDTLSMTGG
+567 TDKLSM
-576 VTIPNIKVGNVV
+576 
-588 SIRGT
+588 
-593 VTSASS
+593 
-599 NLKSVTVGVYDSNNK
+599 
-614 LVTGKTVA
+614 
-622 PNAKTYNV
+622 
-630 RNLDAYVSFGNLKA
+630 
-644 GTYYYKVIASNA
+644 
-656 ANTNVAVVNQKFTVS
+656 
-671 DGSSTTTDKLSI
+671 

-726 TGKTATPNAKTYNIR
+726 TGKTATPNAKTYN
-741 NLDAYVSFGDLK
+741 
-753 AGTYY
+753 
-758 YKVIASNAANTNVAI
+758 
-773 VNQKFTVSDGSSTT
+773 
-787 TDKLSI
+787 
-793 TGGVTIPNIKVGNV
+793 
-807 VSIRGTVTS
+807 
-816 ASSNLKSVTVGVY
+816 
-829 DSSNKLVTGKT
+829 
-840 VAPNAKTYNV
+840 V
-850 RNLDAYVSFGDLKAG
+850 RNLDAYVSFGD
-865 TYYYKVI
+865 
-872 TSNAANTNVA
+872 
-882 VVNQK
+882 
-887 FTVSDGSSTTTDTLS
+887 
-902 ITGGVTIPNIKIGN
+902 
-916 VVSIRGTVTS
+916 
-926 ASSNLKSVTVGV
+926 
-938 YDSNN
+938 
-943 KLVTGKTVAPNAKTY
+943 
-958 NVRNLDAYVSFGDLK
+958 
-973 AGTYYYK
+973 
-980 VIASNAANTNVA
+980 
-992 VVNQKFTVSDGSSTT
+992 
-1007 TTDTLSITGG
+1007 
-1017 VTIPNIK
+1017 
-1024 VGNVVSIRGTVT
+1024 
-1036 STSSNLKSVTVGVY
+1036 
-1050 DSNNKLVTG
+1050 
-1059 KTATP
+1059 
-1064 NAKTY
+1064 
-1069 NIRNLDAYVD
+1069 
-1079 FGSLKAGTY
+1079 
-1088 YYKVF
+1088 
-1093 ATNATTTNFP
+1093 
-1103 VVEQKFTVSAN
+1103 
-1114 GGTTSNTDTLSI
+1114 
-1126 TGGTTVPNIKVG
+1126 
-1138 NTVVVQGTIQSK
+1138 
-1150 TSNITSLTVGVF
+1150 
-1162 DQNQKLVT
+1162 
-1170 GKTVHPNVRTYN
+1170 
-1182 VHNLDYYVNFGDL
+1182 
-1195 KAGTYYYKVIATNGA
+1195 
-1210 YTNQAVVNQK
+1210 
-1220 FTVSDGSST
+1220 
-1229 TTDKL
+1229 
-1234 SMTGGVTI
+1234 
-1242 PNIKVGNVVSI
+1242 
-1253 RGTVTSA
+1253 
-1260 SSNLKSVT
+1260 
-1268 VGVYDSNNNLVT
+1268 
-1280 GKTVAP
+1280 
-1286 NAKTYNVRNLDAY
+1286 
-1299 VSFGDL
+1299 
-1305 QAGTY
+1305 
-1310 YYRVFAT
+1310 
-1317 NAANTNVAVVN
+1317 
-1328 QKFTVSDG
+1328 
-1336 SSTTTDKLSMTGG
+1336 
-1349 VTIPNIKVGNVVSIR
+1349 
-1364 GTVTSASSNLKS
+1364 
-1376 VTAGVYD
+1376 
-1383 SNNKLVTG
+1383 
-1391 KTATPNAKTYNVS
+1391 
-1404 NLDAYVDF
+1404 
-1412 GSLKAGTYYYRV
+1412 LKAGTYYYRV

-1497 NLITGKTVKPNA
+1497 NLITGKTAKPNA

-1560 QNKDKLTLS
+1560 QSKDKLTLS

-1580 KAVSIRGTVKSATS
+1580 KAVSIRGTVKSGTS
-1594 NITSLTVGVFSSSGN
+1594 NITSLTVGVFTSSGN

-1644 SVIATNGSYQNQI
+1644 GVVATNSSYQNQI

>member
-1 MKASSEREWVLI
+1 
-13 LNVKFYIISYIFLIV
+13 
-28 FVRILPPVL
+28 
-37 RKKSGRN
+37 
-44 LQQSATEHIK
+44 
-54 QNALQKGRGIMKNQN
+54 MKNQN
-69 QVKVFVSVFLALLSI
+69 QIKVFVSVFLALLSI
-84 QGTAMTGAAAMESVP
+84 QGTAMTGAAAMVSTP
-99 LATEQTEQVEEA
+99 DPTEQTEQMEEA

-116 PEESAPSDFL
+116 PEESLSSDAL

-195 NLQAGTYQYRV
+195 NLQDGTYQYRV

-213 QNYTVI
+213 QNYILI

-274 VGVYDSKHK
+274 VGVYDSNHK

-326 HANYTVV
+326 HTNYTVV
-333 NQKFIVS
+333 NQKFTVS

-346 DDSIKITNSAT
+346 DDSIKITNNAT
-357 IPNITVGKAVSIR
+357 IPNIMVGKAVSIR

-388 DANNTLITGN
+388 DANNTLVTGN
-398 SASPNAKTYNVANMD
+398 SASPNAKIYNVANMD

-443 NQKFTVSESGSSTT
+443 NQKFIVSESGSSTT

-555 QKFTVSGGSTTT
+555 QKFTVSDGST
-567 TDTLSMTGG
+567 
-576 VTIPNIKVGNVV
+576 
-588 SIRGT
+588 
-593 VTSASS
+593 
-599 NLKSVTVGVYDSNNK
+599 
-614 LVTGKTVA
+614 
-622 PNAKTYNV
+622 
-630 RNLDAYVSFGNLKA
+630 
-644 GTYYYKVIASNA
+644 
-656 ANTNVAVVNQKFTVS
+656 
-671 DGSSTTTDKLSI
+671 TTTDKLSI

-726 TGKTATPNAKTYNIR
+726 TGKTATPNAKTYN
-741 NLDAYVSFGDLK
+741 
-753 AGTYY
+753 
-758 YKVIASNAANTNVAI
+758 
-773 VNQKFTVSDGSSTT
+773 
-787 TDKLSI
+787 
-793 TGGVTIPNIKVGNV
+793 
-807 VSIRGTVTS
+807 
-816 ASSNLKSVTVGVY
+816 
-829 DSSNKLVTGKT
+829 
-840 VAPNAKTYNV
+840 V
-850 RNLDAYVSFGDLKAG
+850 RNLDAYVSFGD
-865 TYYYKVI
+865 
-872 TSNAANTNVA
+872 
-882 VVNQK
+882 
-887 FTVSDGSSTTTDTLS
+887 
-902 ITGGVTIPNIKIGN
+902 
-916 VVSIRGTVTS
+916 
-926 ASSNLKSVTVGV
+926 
-938 YDSNN
+938 
-943 KLVTGKTVAPNAKTY
+943 
-958 NVRNLDAYVSFGDLK
+958 
-973 AGTYYYK
+973 
-980 VIASNAANTNVA
+980 
-992 VVNQKFTVSDGSSTT
+992 
-1007 TTDTLSITGG
+1007 
-1017 VTIPNIK
+1017 
-1024 VGNVVSIRGTVT
+1024 
-1036 STSSNLKSVTVGVY
+1036 
-1050 DSNNKLVTG
+1050 
-1059 KTATP
+1059 
-1064 NAKTY
+1064 
-1069 NIRNLDAYVD
+1069 
-1079 FGSLKAGTY
+1079 
-1088 YYKVF
+1088 
-1093 ATNATTTNFP
+1093 
-1103 VVEQKFTVSAN
+1103 
-1114 GGTTSNTDTLSI
+1114 
-1126 TGGTTVPNIKVG
+1126 
-1138 NTVVVQGTIQSK
+1138 
-1150 TSNITSLTVGVF
+1150 
-1162 DQNQKLVT
+1162 
-1170 GKTVHPNVRTYN
+1170 
-1182 VHNLDYYVNFGDL
+1182 
-1195 KAGTYYYKVIATNGA
+1195 
-1210 YTNQAVVNQK
+1210 
-1220 FTVSDGSST
+1220 
-1229 TTDKL
+1229 
-1234 SMTGGVTI
+1234 
-1242 PNIKVGNVVSI
+1242 
-1253 RGTVTSA
+1253 
-1260 SSNLKSVT
+1260 
-1268 VGVYDSNNNLVT
+1268 
-1280 GKTVAP
+1280 
-1286 NAKTYNVRNLDAY
+1286 
-1299 VSFGDL
+1299 
-1305 QAGTY
+1305 
-1310 YYRVFAT
+1310 
-1317 NAANTNVAVVN
+1317 
-1328 QKFTVSDG
+1328 
-1336 SSTTTDKLSMTGG
+1336 
-1349 VTIPNIKVGNVVSIR
+1349 
-1364 GTVTSASSNLKS
+1364 
-1376 VTAGVYD
+1376 
-1383 SNNKLVTG
+1383 
-1391 KTATPNAKTYNVS
+1391 
-1404 NLDAYVDF
+1404 
-1412 GSLKAGTYYYRV
+1412 LKAGTYYYRV

-1497 NLITGKTVKPNA
+1497 NLITGKTAKPNA

-1548 QAFQVKAKSGSA
+1548 QAFQVKAKGGSS
-1560 QNKDKLTLS
+1560 QSQDRLTLS
-1569 GGTTIPNIKVG
+1569 GGRTIPNIKVG

-1594 NITSLTVGVFSSSGN
+1594 NITSLTVGVFTASGN
-1609 LVTGKTVR
+1609 FVTGKTVK
-1617 PNAKSYDIHQVDAY
+1617 PNAKSYDVSRLDNY
-1631 VNFNLLSPDTYYY
+1631 VNFNILSADTYYY
-1644 SVIATNGSYQNQI
+1644 GIIATNGSYQNQI

-1662 FTVTK
+1662 FKVTE

>member
-1 MKASSEREWVLI
+1 MKVSSERGWVLI
-13 LNVKFYIISYIFLIV
+13 LNVKFYIISYIFLIA

-44 LQQSATEHIK
+44 LQQSATEHIE

-69 QVKVFVSVFLALLSI
+69 QIKVFVSVFLALLSI
-84 QGTAMTGAAAMESVP
+84 QGTAMTGAAAMVSTP
-99 LATEQTEQVEEA
+99 DPTEQTKEA
-111 VTETM
+111 VTEVL
-116 PEESAPSDFL
+116 PEEYAPADFL
-126 SISSNDAIPDIIQG
+126 SISGNDAIPNIIQG
-140 TPIAING
+140 TPLAING
-147 VVKSDFSKIT
+147 TVKSDFSKIT

-179 QVEYDLQ
+179 QVECDLQ

-213 QNYTVI
+213 QNYIVI

-274 VGVYDSKHK
+274 VGVYDSNHK

-326 HANYTVV
+326 HTNYTVV
-333 NQKFIVS
+333 NQKFTVS

-346 DDSIKITNSAT
+346 DDSIKITNNAT
-357 IPNITVGKAVSIR
+357 IPNIMVGKAVSIR

-388 DANNTLITGN
+388 DANNTLVTGN

-443 NQKFTVSESGSSTT
+443 NQKFIVSESGSSTT

-555 QKFTVSGGSTTT
+555 QKFTVSDGST
-567 TDTLSMTGG
+567 
-576 VTIPNIKVGNVV
+576 
-588 SIRGT
+588 
-593 VTSASS
+593 
-599 NLKSVTVGVYDSNNK
+599 
-614 LVTGKTVA
+614 
-622 PNAKTYNV
+622 
-630 RNLDAYVSFGNLKA
+630 
-644 GTYYYKVIASNA
+644 
-656 ANTNVAVVNQKFTVS
+656 
-671 DGSSTTTDKLSI
+671 TTTDKLSI

-726 TGKTATPNAKTYNIR
+726 TGKTATPNAKTYN
-741 NLDAYVSFGDLK
+741 
-753 AGTYY
+753 
-758 YKVIASNAANTNVAI
+758 
-773 VNQKFTVSDGSSTT
+773 
-787 TDKLSI
+787 
-793 TGGVTIPNIKVGNV
+793 
-807 VSIRGTVTS
+807 
-816 ASSNLKSVTVGVY
+816 
-829 DSSNKLVTGKT
+829 
-840 VAPNAKTYNV
+840 V
-850 RNLDAYVSFGDLKAG
+850 RNLDAYVSFGD
-865 TYYYKVI
+865 
-872 TSNAANTNVA
+872 
-882 VVNQK
+882 
-887 FTVSDGSSTTTDTLS
+887 
-902 ITGGVTIPNIKIGN
+902 
-916 VVSIRGTVTS
+916 
-926 ASSNLKSVTVGV
+926 
-938 YDSNN
+938 
-943 KLVTGKTVAPNAKTY
+943 
-958 NVRNLDAYVSFGDLK
+958 
-973 AGTYYYK
+973 
-980 VIASNAANTNVA
+980 
-992 VVNQKFTVSDGSSTT
+992 
-1007 TTDTLSITGG
+1007 
-1017 VTIPNIK
+1017 
-1024 VGNVVSIRGTVT
+1024 
-1036 STSSNLKSVTVGVY
+1036 
-1050 DSNNKLVTG
+1050 
-1059 KTATP
+1059 
-1064 NAKTY
+1064 
-1069 NIRNLDAYVD
+1069 
-1079 FGSLKAGTY
+1079 
-1088 YYKVF
+1088 
-1093 ATNATTTNFP
+1093 
-1103 VVEQKFTVSAN
+1103 
-1114 GGTTSNTDTLSI
+1114 
-1126 TGGTTVPNIKVG
+1126 
-1138 NTVVVQGTIQSK
+1138 
-1150 TSNITSLTVGVF
+1150 
-1162 DQNQKLVT
+1162 
-1170 GKTVHPNVRTYN
+1170 
-1182 VHNLDYYVNFGDL
+1182 
-1195 KAGTYYYKVIATNGA
+1195 
-1210 YTNQAVVNQK
+1210 
-1220 FTVSDGSST
+1220 
-1229 TTDKL
+1229 
-1234 SMTGGVTI
+1234 
-1242 PNIKVGNVVSI
+1242 
-1253 RGTVTSA
+1253 
-1260 SSNLKSVT
+1260 
-1268 VGVYDSNNNLVT
+1268 
-1280 GKTVAP
+1280 
-1286 NAKTYNVRNLDAY
+1286 
-1299 VSFGDL
+1299 
-1305 QAGTY
+1305 
-1310 YYRVFAT
+1310 
-1317 NAANTNVAVVN
+1317 
-1328 QKFTVSDG
+1328 
-1336 SSTTTDKLSMTGG
+1336 
-1349 VTIPNIKVGNVVSIR
+1349 
-1364 GTVTSASSNLKS
+1364 
-1376 VTAGVYD
+1376 
-1383 SNNKLVTG
+1383 
-1391 KTATPNAKTYNVS
+1391 
-1404 NLDAYVDF
+1404 
-1412 GSLKAGTYYYRV
+1412 LKAGTYYYRV

-1497 NLITGKTVKPNA
+1497 NLITGKTAKPNA

-1560 QNKDKLTLS
+1560 QSKDKLTLS

-1580 KAVSIRGTVKSATS
+1580 KAVSIRGTVKSGTS
-1594 NITSLTVGVFSSSGN
+1594 NITSLTVGVFTSSGN

-1644 SVIATNGSYQNQI
+1644 GVVATNSSYQNQI

>member
-1 MKASSEREWVLI
+1 
-13 LNVKFYIISYIFLIV
+13 
-28 FVRILPPVL
+28 
-37 RKKSGRN
+37 
-44 LQQSATEHIK
+44 
-54 QNALQKGRGIMKNQN
+54 MKNQN
-69 QVKVFVSVFLALLSI
+69 QIKVFVSVFLALLSI
-84 QGTAMTGAAAMESVP
+84 QGTAMTGAAAMVSTP
-99 LATEQTEQVEEA
+99 DPTEQTKEA
-111 VTETM
+111 VTEVL
-116 PEESAPSDFL
+116 PEEYASADFL
-126 SISSNDAIPDIIQG
+126 SISGNDAIPNIIQG
-140 TPIAING
+140 TPLAING
-147 VVKSDFSKIT
+147 TVKSDFSKIT

-213 QNYTVI
+213 QNYIVI
-219 NQSFVVS
+219 NQSFVIS
-226 SDPTVQVGATED
+226 SDPTVQVEATED

-274 VGVYDSKHK
+274 VGVYDSNHK

-326 HANYTVV
+326 HTNYTVV
-333 NQKFIVS
+333 NQKFTVS

-346 DDSIKITNSAT
+346 DDSIKITNNAT
-357 IPNITVGKAVSIR
+357 IPNIMVGKAVSIR

-388 DANNTLITGN
+388 DANNTLVTGN

-443 NQKFTVSESGSSTT
+443 NQKFIVSESGSSTT

-510 VVPNAKSYDVSK
+510 IVPNAKSYDVSK

-555 QKFTVSGGSTTT
+555 QKFTVSDGSTTT
-567 TDTLSMTGG
+567 TDKLSMTGG

-622 PNAKTYNV
+622 PNAKTYN
-630 RNLDAYVSFGNLKA
+630 
-644 GTYYYKVIASNA
+644 
-656 ANTNVAVVNQKFTVS
+656 
-671 DGSSTTTDKLSI
+671 
-683 TGGVTIPNIKVG
+683 
-695 NVVSIR
+695 
-701 GTVTSASSNLKSV
+701 
-714 TVGVYDSNNKLV
+714 
-726 TGKTATPNAKTYNIR
+726 IR
-741 NLDAYVSFGDLK
+741 NLDAYVSFGDLSV
-753 AGTYY
+753 GTYS
-758 YKVIASNAANTNVAI
+758 YKVIATNATHTN
-773 VNQKFTVSDGSSTT
+773 
-787 TDKLSI
+787 
-793 TGGVTIPNIKVGNV
+793 
-807 VSIRGTVTS
+807 
-816 ASSNLKSVTVGVY
+816 Y
-829 DSSNKLVTGKT
+829 
-840 VAPNAKTYNV
+840 
-850 RNLDAYVSFGDLKAG
+850 
-865 TYYYKVI
+865 
-872 TSNAANTNVA
+872 A

-887 FTVSDGSSTTTDTLS
+887 FTVSANGSQTADTLH
-902 ITGGVTIPNIKIGN
+902 ITGGTSVPNITEGTSVVVKGTVSSAASNITSVTVGVYSASGNLITGKTVRPNAKTYDLRRLDAYVNFNLLTPGSYLYRVTVTNGTTSQHLVNQAFQVKAKSGSVQSQDKLTLSGGTTIPNIKVGN

-973 AGTYYYK
+973 AGTYYY
-980 VIASNAANTNVA
+980 
-992 VVNQKFTVSDGSSTT
+992 
-1007 TTDTLSITGG
+1007 
-1017 VTIPNIK
+1017 
-1024 VGNVVSIRGTVT
+1024 
-1036 STSSNLKSVTVGVY
+1036 
-1050 DSNNKLVTG
+1050 
-1059 KTATP
+1059 
-1064 NAKTY
+1064 
-1069 NIRNLDAYVD
+1069 
-1079 FGSLKAGTY
+1079 
-1088 YYKVF
+1088 
-1093 ATNATTTNFP
+1093 
-1103 VVEQKFTVSAN
+1103 
-1114 GGTTSNTDTLSI
+1114 
-1126 TGGTTVPNIKVG
+1126 
-1138 NTVVVQGTIQSK
+1138 
-1150 TSNITSLTVGVF
+1150 
-1162 DQNQKLVT
+1162 
-1170 GKTVHPNVRTYN
+1170 
-1182 VHNLDYYVNFGDL
+1182 
-1195 KAGTYYYKVIATNGA
+1195 
-1210 YTNQAVVNQK
+1210 
-1220 FTVSDGSST
+1220 
-1229 TTDKL
+1229 
-1234 SMTGGVTI
+1234 
-1242 PNIKVGNVVSI
+1242 
-1253 RGTVTSA
+1253 
-1260 SSNLKSVT
+1260 
-1268 VGVYDSNNNLVT
+1268 
-1280 GKTVAP
+1280 
-1286 NAKTYNVRNLDAY
+1286 
-1299 VSFGDL
+1299 
-1305 QAGTY
+1305 
-1310 YYRVFAT
+1310 
-1317 NAANTNVAVVN
+1317 
-1328 QKFTVSDG
+1328 
-1336 SSTTTDKLSMTGG
+1336 
-1349 VTIPNIKVGNVVSIR
+1349 
-1364 GTVTSASSNLKS
+1364 
-1376 VTAGVYD
+1376 
-1383 SNNKLVTG
+1383 
-1391 KTATPNAKTYNVS
+1391 
-1404 NLDAYVDF
+1404 
-1412 GSLKAGTYYYRV
+1412 RV

-1447 STTASDTLSISG
+1447 STTASYTLSISG

-1497 NLITGKTVKPNA
+1497 NLITGKTAKPNA

-1560 QNKDKLTLS
+1560 QSKDKLTLS

-1580 KAVSIRGTVKSATS
+1580 KAVSIRGTVKSGTS
-1594 NITSLTVGVFSSSGN
+1594 NITSLTVGVFTSSGN

-1644 SVIATNGSYQNQI
+1644 GVVATNSSYQNQI

>member
-1 MKASSEREWVLI
+1 
-13 LNVKFYIISYIFLIV
+13 
-28 FVRILPPVL
+28 
-37 RKKSGRN
+37 
-44 LQQSATEHIK
+44 
-54 QNALQKGRGIMKNQN
+54 MKNQN
-69 QVKVFVSVFLALLSI
+69 QIKVFVSVFLALLSI
-84 QGTAMTGAAAMESVP
+84 QGTAMTGAAAMVSTP
-99 LATEQTEQVEEA
+99 DPTEQTKEA
-111 VTETM
+111 VTEVL
-116 PEESAPSDFL
+116 PEEYAPADFL
-126 SISSNDAIPDIIQG
+126 SISGNDAIPNIIQG
-140 TPIAING
+140 TPLAING
-147 VVKSDFSKIT
+147 TVKSDFSKIT

-179 QVEYDLQ
+179 QVEFNLQ
-186 NLNDALPFE
+186 SLNDDLPFE
-195 NLQAGTYQYRV
+195 TLQAGTYHYRV
-206 TASNATN
+206 TASNATH
-213 QNYTVI
+213 QDFTVI

-274 VGVYDSKHK
+274 VGVYDSNHK

-326 HANYTVV
+326 HTNYTVV
-333 NQKFIVS
+333 NQKFTVS

-346 DDSIKITNSAT
+346 DDSIKITNNAT
-357 IPNITVGKAVSIR
+357 IPNIMVGKAVSIR

-388 DANNTLITGN
+388 DANNTLVTGN

-443 NQKFTVSESGSSTT
+443 NQKFIVSESGSSTT

-555 QKFTVSGGSTTT
+555 QKFTVSDGSTTT
-567 TDTLSMTGG
+567 TDKLSITGG

-614 LVTGKTVA
+614 LVTGKTVV

-630 RNLDAYVSFGNLKA
+630 RNLDVYVSFGDLKA

-671 DGSSTTTDKLSI
+671 DGSTTTADKLSI

-726 TGKTATPNAKTYNIR
+726 TGKTATPNAKTYN
-741 NLDAYVSFGDLK
+741 
-753 AGTYY
+753 
-758 YKVIASNAANTNVAI
+758 
-773 VNQKFTVSDGSSTT
+773 
-787 TDKLSI
+787 
-793 TGGVTIPNIKVGNV
+793 
-807 VSIRGTVTS
+807 
-816 ASSNLKSVTVGVY
+816 
-829 DSSNKLVTGKT
+829 
-840 VAPNAKTYNV
+840 V
-850 RNLDAYVSFGDLKAG
+850 RNLDAYVSFGD
-865 TYYYKVI
+865 
-872 TSNAANTNVA
+872 
-882 VVNQK
+882 
-887 FTVSDGSSTTTDTLS
+887 
-902 ITGGVTIPNIKIGN
+902 
-916 VVSIRGTVTS
+916 
-926 ASSNLKSVTVGV
+926 
-938 YDSNN
+938 
-943 KLVTGKTVAPNAKTY
+943 
-958 NVRNLDAYVSFGDLK
+958 
-973 AGTYYYK
+973 
-980 VIASNAANTNVA
+980 
-992 VVNQKFTVSDGSSTT
+992 
-1007 TTDTLSITGG
+1007 
-1017 VTIPNIK
+1017 
-1024 VGNVVSIRGTVT
+1024 
-1036 STSSNLKSVTVGVY
+1036 
-1050 DSNNKLVTG
+1050 
-1059 KTATP
+1059 
-1064 NAKTY
+1064 
-1069 NIRNLDAYVD
+1069 
-1079 FGSLKAGTY
+1079 
-1088 YYKVF
+1088 
-1093 ATNATTTNFP
+1093 
-1103 VVEQKFTVSAN
+1103 
-1114 GGTTSNTDTLSI
+1114 
-1126 TGGTTVPNIKVG
+1126 
-1138 NTVVVQGTIQSK
+1138 
-1150 TSNITSLTVGVF
+1150 
-1162 DQNQKLVT
+1162 
-1170 GKTVHPNVRTYN
+1170 
-1182 VHNLDYYVNFGDL
+1182 
-1195 KAGTYYYKVIATNGA
+1195 
-1210 YTNQAVVNQK
+1210 
-1220 FTVSDGSST
+1220 
-1229 TTDKL
+1229 
-1234 SMTGGVTI
+1234 
-1242 PNIKVGNVVSI
+1242 
-1253 RGTVTSA
+1253 
-1260 SSNLKSVT
+1260 
-1268 VGVYDSNNNLVT
+1268 
-1280 GKTVAP
+1280 
-1286 NAKTYNVRNLDAY
+1286 
-1299 VSFGDL
+1299 
-1305 QAGTY
+1305 
-1310 YYRVFAT
+1310 
-1317 NAANTNVAVVN
+1317 
-1328 QKFTVSDG
+1328 
-1336 SSTTTDKLSMTGG
+1336 
-1349 VTIPNIKVGNVVSIR
+1349 
-1364 GTVTSASSNLKS
+1364 
-1376 VTAGVYD
+1376 
-1383 SNNKLVTG
+1383 
-1391 KTATPNAKTYNVS
+1391 
-1404 NLDAYVDF
+1404 
-1412 GSLKAGTYYYRV
+1412 LKAGTYYYRV

-1497 NLITGKTVKPNA
+1497 NLITGKTAKPNA

-1560 QNKDKLTLS
+1560 QSKDKLTLS

-1580 KAVSIRGTVKSATS
+1580 KAVSIRGTVKSGTS
-1594 NITSLTVGVFSSSGN
+1594 NITSLTVGVFTSSGN

-1644 SVIATNGSYQNQI
+1644 GVVATNSSYQNQI

>member
-1 MKASSEREWVLI
+1 
-13 LNVKFYIISYIFLIV
+13 
-28 FVRILPPVL
+28 
-37 RKKSGRN
+37 
-44 LQQSATEHIK
+44 
-54 QNALQKGRGIMKNQN
+54 MKNQN
-69 QVKVFVSVFLALLSI
+69 QIKVFVSVFLALLSI
-84 QGTAMTGAAAMESVP
+84 QGTAMTGAAAMVSTP
-99 LATEQTEQVEEA
+99 DPTEQTKEA
-111 VTETM
+111 VTEVL
-116 PEESAPSDFL
+116 PEEYAPADFL
-126 SISSNDAIPDIIQG
+126 SISGNDAIPNIIQG
-140 TPIAING
+140 TPLAING
-147 VVKSDFSKIT
+147 TVKSDFSKIT

-213 QNYTVI
+213 QNYIVI

-274 VGVYDSKHK
+274 VGVYDSNHK

-326 HANYTVV
+326 HTNYTVV
-333 NQKFIVS
+333 NQKFTVS

-346 DDSIKITNSAT
+346 DDSIKITNNAT
-357 IPNITVGKAVSIR
+357 IPNIMVGKAVSIR

-388 DANNTLITGN
+388 DANNTLVTGN

-443 NQKFTVSESGSSTT
+443 NQKFIVSESGSSTT
-457 TDQIKMTNGVTI
+457 TDQIKITNGVTI

-555 QKFTVSGGSTTT
+555 QKFTVSDDST
-567 TDTLSMTGG
+567 
-576 VTIPNIKVGNVV
+576 
-588 SIRGT
+588 
-593 VTSASS
+593 
-599 NLKSVTVGVYDSNNK
+599 
-614 LVTGKTVA
+614 
-622 PNAKTYNV
+622 
-630 RNLDAYVSFGNLKA
+630 
-644 GTYYYKVIASNA
+644 
-656 ANTNVAVVNQKFTVS
+656 
-671 DGSSTTTDKLSI
+671 TTTDKLSM
-683 TGGVTIPNIKVG
+683 TGGITIPNIRVG

-726 TGKTATPNAKTYNIR
+726 TGKTA
-741 NLDAYVSFGDLK
+741 
-753 AGTYY
+753 
-758 YKVIASNAANTNVAI
+758 
-773 VNQKFTVSDGSSTT
+773 
-787 TDKLSI
+787 
-793 TGGVTIPNIKVGNV
+793 
-807 VSIRGTVTS
+807 
-816 ASSNLKSVTVGVY
+816 
-829 DSSNKLVTGKT
+829 
-840 VAPNAKTYNV
+840 APNAKTYNV
-850 RNLDAYVSFGDLKAG
+850 RNLDAYVSFGD
-865 TYYYKVI
+865 
-872 TSNAANTNVA
+872 
-882 VVNQK
+882 
-887 FTVSDGSSTTTDTLS
+887 
-902 ITGGVTIPNIKIGN
+902 
-916 VVSIRGTVTS
+916 
-926 ASSNLKSVTVGV
+926 
-938 YDSNN
+938 
-943 KLVTGKTVAPNAKTY
+943 
-958 NVRNLDAYVSFGDLK
+958 
-973 AGTYYYK
+973 
-980 VIASNAANTNVA
+980 
-992 VVNQKFTVSDGSSTT
+992 
-1007 TTDTLSITGG
+1007 
-1017 VTIPNIK
+1017 
-1024 VGNVVSIRGTVT
+1024 
-1036 STSSNLKSVTVGVY
+1036 
-1050 DSNNKLVTG
+1050 
-1059 KTATP
+1059 
-1064 NAKTY
+1064 
-1069 NIRNLDAYVD
+1069 
-1079 FGSLKAGTY
+1079 
-1088 YYKVF
+1088 
-1093 ATNATTTNFP
+1093 
-1103 VVEQKFTVSAN
+1103 
-1114 GGTTSNTDTLSI
+1114 
-1126 TGGTTVPNIKVG
+1126 
-1138 NTVVVQGTIQSK
+1138 
-1150 TSNITSLTVGVF
+1150 
-1162 DQNQKLVT
+1162 
-1170 GKTVHPNVRTYN
+1170 
-1182 VHNLDYYVNFGDL
+1182 
-1195 KAGTYYYKVIATNGA
+1195 
-1210 YTNQAVVNQK
+1210 
-1220 FTVSDGSST
+1220 
-1229 TTDKL
+1229 
-1234 SMTGGVTI
+1234 
-1242 PNIKVGNVVSI
+1242 
-1253 RGTVTSA
+1253 
-1260 SSNLKSVT
+1260 
-1268 VGVYDSNNNLVT
+1268 
-1280 GKTVAP
+1280 
-1286 NAKTYNVRNLDAY
+1286 
-1299 VSFGDL
+1299 
-1305 QAGTY
+1305 
-1310 YYRVFAT
+1310 
-1317 NAANTNVAVVN
+1317 
-1328 QKFTVSDG
+1328 
-1336 SSTTTDKLSMTGG
+1336 
-1349 VTIPNIKVGNVVSIR
+1349 
-1364 GTVTSASSNLKS
+1364 
-1376 VTAGVYD
+1376 
-1383 SNNKLVTG
+1383 
-1391 KTATPNAKTYNVS
+1391 
-1404 NLDAYVDF
+1404 
-1412 GSLKAGTYYYRV
+1412 LKAGTYYYRV

-1497 NLITGKTVKPNA
+1497 NLITGKTAKPNA

-1560 QNKDKLTLS
+1560 QSKDKLTLS

-1580 KAVSIRGTVKSATS
+1580 KAVSIRGTVKSGTS
-1594 NITSLTVGVFSSSGN
+1594 NITSLTVGVFTSSGN

-1644 SVIATNGSYQNQI
+1644 GVVATNSSYQNQI

>member
-1 MKASSEREWVLI
+1 
-13 LNVKFYIISYIFLIV
+13 
-28 FVRILPPVL
+28 
-37 RKKSGRN
+37 
-44 LQQSATEHIK
+44 
-54 QNALQKGRGIMKNQN
+54 MKNQN
-69 QVKVFVSVFLALLSI
+69 QIKVFVSVFLALLSI
-84 QGTAMTGAAAMESVP
+84 QGTAMTGAAAMVSTP
-99 LATEQTEQVEEA
+99 DPTEQTKEA
-111 VTETM
+111 VTEVL
-116 PEESAPSDFL
+116 PEEYAPADFL
-126 SISSNDAIPDIIQG
+126 SISGNDAIPNIIQG
-140 TPIAING
+140 TPLAING
-147 VVKSDFSKIT
+147 TVKSDFSKIT

-213 QNYTVI
+213 QNYIVI
-219 NQSFVVS
+219 NQSFVIS
-226 SDPTVQVGATED
+226 SDPTVQVEATED

-274 VGVYDSKHK
+274 VGVYDSNHK

-326 HANYTVV
+326 HTNYTVV
-333 NQKFIVS
+333 NQKFTVS

-346 DDSIKITNSAT
+346 DDSIKITNNAT
-357 IPNITVGKAVSIR
+357 IPNIMVGKAVSIR

-388 DANNTLITGN
+388 DANNTLVTGN
-398 SASPNAKTYNVANMD
+398 SASPNAKIYNVANMD

-443 NQKFTVSESGSSTT
+443 NQKFIVSESGSSTT

-555 QKFTVSGGSTTT
+555 QKFTVSDGSTTT
-567 TDTLSMTGG
+567 TDKLSMTGG
-576 VTIPNIKVGNVV
+576 I
-588 SIRGT
+588 
-593 VTSASS
+593 
-599 NLKSVTVGVYDSNNK
+599 
-614 LVTGKTVA
+614 
-622 PNAKTYNV
+622 
-630 RNLDAYVSFGNLKA
+630 
-644 GTYYYKVIASNA
+644 
-656 ANTNVAVVNQKFTVS
+656 
-671 DGSSTTTDKLSI
+671 
-683 TGGVTIPNIKVG
+683 TIPNIKVG

-726 TGKTATPNAKTYNIR
+726 TGKTATPNAKTYN
-741 NLDAYVSFGDLK
+741 
-753 AGTYY
+753 
-758 YKVIASNAANTNVAI
+758 
-773 VNQKFTVSDGSSTT
+773 
-787 TDKLSI
+787 
-793 TGGVTIPNIKVGNV
+793 
-807 VSIRGTVTS
+807 
-816 ASSNLKSVTVGVY
+816 
-829 DSSNKLVTGKT
+829 
-840 VAPNAKTYNV
+840 V

-865 TYYYKVI
+865 TYSYKVI
-872 TSNAANTNVA
+872 ATNATHTNFA

-887 FTVSDGSSTTTDTLS
+887 FTVSDGSTATTDTLS
-902 ITGGVTIPNIKIGN
+902 ISGGTTIPNIKVGN

-943 KLVTGKTVAPNAKTY
+943 KLVTGKTATPNAKTY
-958 NVRNLDAYVSFGDLK
+958 NVRNLDAYVSFGD
-973 AGTYYYK
+973 
-980 VIASNAANTNVA
+980 
-992 VVNQKFTVSDGSSTT
+992 
-1007 TTDTLSITGG
+1007 
-1017 VTIPNIK
+1017 
-1024 VGNVVSIRGTVT
+1024 
-1036 STSSNLKSVTVGVY
+1036 
-1050 DSNNKLVTG
+1050 
-1059 KTATP
+1059 
-1064 NAKTY
+1064 
-1069 NIRNLDAYVD
+1069 
-1079 FGSLKAGTY
+1079 
-1088 YYKVF
+1088 
-1093 ATNATTTNFP
+1093 
-1103 VVEQKFTVSAN
+1103 
-1114 GGTTSNTDTLSI
+1114 
-1126 TGGTTVPNIKVG
+1126 
-1138 NTVVVQGTIQSK
+1138 
-1150 TSNITSLTVGVF
+1150 
-1162 DQNQKLVT
+1162 
-1170 GKTVHPNVRTYN
+1170 
-1182 VHNLDYYVNFGDL
+1182 
-1195 KAGTYYYKVIATNGA
+1195 
-1210 YTNQAVVNQK
+1210 
-1220 FTVSDGSST
+1220 
-1229 TTDKL
+1229 
-1234 SMTGGVTI
+1234 
-1242 PNIKVGNVVSI
+1242 
-1253 RGTVTSA
+1253 
-1260 SSNLKSVT
+1260 
-1268 VGVYDSNNNLVT
+1268 
-1280 GKTVAP
+1280 
-1286 NAKTYNVRNLDAY
+1286 
-1299 VSFGDL
+1299 
-1305 QAGTY
+1305 
-1310 YYRVFAT
+1310 
-1317 NAANTNVAVVN
+1317 
-1328 QKFTVSDG
+1328 
-1336 SSTTTDKLSMTGG
+1336 
-1349 VTIPNIKVGNVVSIR
+1349 
-1364 GTVTSASSNLKS
+1364 
-1376 VTAGVYD
+1376 
-1383 SNNKLVTG
+1383 
-1391 KTATPNAKTYNVS
+1391 
-1404 NLDAYVDF
+1404 
-1412 GSLKAGTYYYRV
+1412 LKAGTYYYRV

-1497 NLITGKTVKPNA
+1497 NLITGKTAKPNA

-1560 QNKDKLTLS
+1560 QSKDKLTLS
-1569 GGTTIPNIKVG
+1569 GGRTIPNIKVG

-1594 NITSLTVGVFSSSGN
+1594 NITSLTVGVFTASGN
-1609 LVTGKTVR
+1609 FVTGKTVK
-1617 PNAKSYDIHQVDAY
+1617 PNAKSYDVSRLDNY
-1631 VNFNLLSPDTYYY
+1631 VNFNILSADTYYY
-1644 SVIATNGSYQNQI
+1644 GIIATNGSYQNQI

-1662 FTVTK
+1662 FKVTE

>member
-1 MKASSEREWVLI
+1 
-13 LNVKFYIISYIFLIV
+13 
-28 FVRILPPVL
+28 
-37 RKKSGRN
+37 
-44 LQQSATEHIK
+44 
-54 QNALQKGRGIMKNQN
+54 MKNQN
-69 QVKVFVSVFLALLSI
+69 QIKVFVSVFLALLSI
-84 QGTAMTGAAAMESVP
+84 QGTAMTGAAAMVSTP
-99 LATEQTEQVEEA
+99 DPTEQTKEA
-111 VTETM
+111 VTEVL
-116 PEESAPSDFL
+116 PEEYAPADFL
-126 SISSNDAIPDIIQG
+126 SISGNDAIPNIIQG
-140 TPIAING
+140 TPLAING
-147 VVKSDFSKIT
+147 TVKSDFSKIT

-213 QNYTVI
+213 QNYIVI
-219 NQSFVVS
+219 NQSFVIS
-226 SDPTVQVGATED
+226 SDPTVQVEATED

-274 VGVYDSKHK
+274 VGVYDSNHK

-317 YEITVTNGT
+317 YEIIVTNGT
-326 HANYTVV
+326 HMNYTVV
-333 NQKFIVS
+333 NQKFTVS

-346 DDSIKITNSAT
+346 DDSIKITNNAT
-357 IPNITVGKAVSIR
+357 IPNIMVGKAVSIR

-388 DANNTLITGN
+388 DANNTLVTGN

-443 NQKFTVSESGSSTT
+443 NQKFIVSESGSSTT

-510 VVPNAKSYDVSK
+510 IVPNAKSYDVSK

-555 QKFTVSGGSTTT
+555 QKFTVSDGSTTT
-567 TDTLSMTGG
+567 TDKLSMTGG
-576 VTIPNIKVGNVV
+576 VTIPNIKV
-588 SIRGT
+588 
-593 VTSASS
+593 
-599 NLKSVTVGVYDSNNK
+599 
-614 LVTGKTVA
+614 
-622 PNAKTYNV
+622 
-630 RNLDAYVSFGNLKA
+630 
-644 GTYYYKVIASNA
+644 
-656 ANTNVAVVNQKFTVS
+656 
-671 DGSSTTTDKLSI
+671 
-683 TGGVTIPNIKVG
+683 
-695 NVVSIR
+695 
-701 GTVTSASSNLKSV
+701 
-714 TVGVYDSNNKLV
+714 
-726 TGKTATPNAKTYNIR
+726 
-741 NLDAYVSFGDLK
+741 
-753 AGTYY
+753 
-758 YKVIASNAANTNVAI
+758 
-773 VNQKFTVSDGSSTT
+773 
-787 TDKLSI
+787 
-793 TGGVTIPNIKVGNV
+793 
-807 VSIRGTVTS
+807 
-816 ASSNLKSVTVGVY
+816 
-829 DSSNKLVTGKT
+829 
-840 VAPNAKTYNV
+840 
-850 RNLDAYVSFGDLKAG
+850 
-865 TYYYKVI
+865 
-872 TSNAANTNVA
+872 
-882 VVNQK
+882 
-887 FTVSDGSSTTTDTLS
+887 
-902 ITGGVTIPNIKIGN
+902 GN

-992 VVNQKFTVSDGSSTT
+992 VVNQKFTVSDGST
-1007 TTDTLSITGG
+1007 
-1017 VTIPNIK
+1017 
-1024 VGNVVSIRGTVT
+1024 
-1036 STSSNLKSVTVGVY
+1036 
-1050 DSNNKLVTG
+1050 
-1059 KTATP
+1059 
-1064 NAKTY
+1064 
-1069 NIRNLDAYVD
+1069 
-1079 FGSLKAGTY
+1079 
-1088 YYKVF
+1088 
-1093 ATNATTTNFP
+1093 
-1103 VVEQKFTVSAN
+1103 
-1114 GGTTSNTDTLSI
+1114 
-1126 TGGTTVPNIKVG
+1126 
-1138 NTVVVQGTIQSK
+1138 
-1150 TSNITSLTVGVF
+1150 
-1162 DQNQKLVT
+1162 
-1170 GKTVHPNVRTYN
+1170 
-1182 VHNLDYYVNFGDL
+1182 
-1195 KAGTYYYKVIATNGA
+1195 
-1210 YTNQAVVNQK
+1210 
-1220 FTVSDGSST
+1220 T

-1268 VGVYDSNNNLVT
+1268 VGVYDSNNKLVT
-1280 GKTVAP
+1280 GRTVAP

-1299 VSFGDL
+1299 VSFGD
-1305 QAGTY
+1305 
-1310 YYRVFAT
+1310 
-1317 NAANTNVAVVN
+1317 
-1328 QKFTVSDG
+1328 
-1336 SSTTTDKLSMTGG
+1336 
-1349 VTIPNIKVGNVVSIR
+1349 
-1364 GTVTSASSNLKS
+1364 
-1376 VTAGVYD
+1376 
-1383 SNNKLVTG
+1383 
-1391 KTATPNAKTYNVS
+1391 
-1404 NLDAYVDF
+1404 
-1412 GSLKAGTYYYRV
+1412 LKAGTYYYRV

-1497 NLITGKTVKPNA
+1497 NLITGKTAKPNA

-1560 QNKDKLTLS
+1560 QSKDKLTLS

-1594 NITSLTVGVFSSSGN
+1594 NITSLTVGVFTSSGN

-1644 SVIATNGSYQNQI
+1644 GVVATNSSYQNQI

>member
-1 MKASSEREWVLI
+1 
-13 LNVKFYIISYIFLIV
+13 
-28 FVRILPPVL
+28 
-37 RKKSGRN
+37 
-44 LQQSATEHIK
+44 
-54 QNALQKGRGIMKNQN
+54 MKNQN
-69 QVKVFVSVFLALLSI
+69 QIKVFVSVFLALLSI
-84 QGTAMTGAAAMESVP
+84 QGTAMTGAAAMVSTP
-99 LATEQTEQVEEA
+99 DPTEQTKEA
-111 VTETM
+111 VTEVL
-116 PEESAPSDFL
+116 PEEYAPADFL
-126 SISSNDAIPDIIQG
+126 SISGNDAIPNIIQG
-140 TPIAING
+140 TPLAING
-147 VVKSDFSKIT
+147 TVKSDFSKIT
-157 VLTVGVYNA
+157 VLTAGVYDA
-166 AGEQVIGKTLSPN
+166 TGKQVLGKTLSPN
-179 QVEYDLQ
+179 QVEFNLQ
-186 NLNDALPFE
+186 SLNDDLPFE
-195 NLQAGTYQYRV
+195 TLQAGTYHYRV
-206 TASNATN
+206 TASNATH
-213 QNYTVI
+213 QDFTVI

-274 VGVYDSKHK
+274 VGVYDSNHK

-326 HANYTVV
+326 HTNYTVV
-333 NQKFIVS
+333 NQKFTVS

-346 DDSIKITNSAT
+346 DDSIKITNNAT
-357 IPNITVGKAVSIR
+357 IPNIMVGKAVSIR

-388 DANNTLITGN
+388 DANNTLVTGN

-443 NQKFTVSESGSSTT
+443 NQKFIVSKSGSSTT

-555 QKFTVSGGSTTT
+555 QKFTVSDGST
-567 TDTLSMTGG
+567 
-576 VTIPNIKVGNVV
+576 
-588 SIRGT
+588 
-593 VTSASS
+593 
-599 NLKSVTVGVYDSNNK
+599 
-614 LVTGKTVA
+614 
-622 PNAKTYNV
+622 
-630 RNLDAYVSFGNLKA
+630 
-644 GTYYYKVIASNA
+644 
-656 ANTNVAVVNQKFTVS
+656 
-671 DGSSTTTDKLSI
+671 TTTDKLSI

-726 TGKTATPNAKTYNIR
+726 TGKTATPNAKTYNVR

-758 YKVIASNAANTNVAI
+758 YKVIASNAANTNVAV
-773 VNQKFTVSDGSSTT
+773 VNQKFTVSDGSTTT

-807 VSIRGTVTS
+807 VSIRGTV
-816 ASSNLKSVTVGVY
+816 
-829 DSSNKLVTGKT
+829 
-840 VAPNAKTYNV
+840 
-850 RNLDAYVSFGDLKAG
+850 
-865 TYYYKVI
+865 I
-872 TSNAANTNVA
+872 
-882 VVNQK
+882 
-887 FTVSDGSSTTTDTLS
+887 
-902 ITGGVTIPNIKIGN
+902 
-916 VVSIRGTVTS
+916 S

-992 VVNQKFTVSDGSSTT
+992 VVNQKFTVSDGST
-1007 TTDTLSITGG
+1007 
-1017 VTIPNIK
+1017 
-1024 VGNVVSIRGTVT
+1024 
-1036 STSSNLKSVTVGVY
+1036 
-1050 DSNNKLVTG
+1050 
-1059 KTATP
+1059 
-1064 NAKTY
+1064 
-1069 NIRNLDAYVD
+1069 
-1079 FGSLKAGTY
+1079 
-1088 YYKVF
+1088 
-1093 ATNATTTNFP
+1093 
-1103 VVEQKFTVSAN
+1103 
-1114 GGTTSNTDTLSI
+1114 
-1126 TGGTTVPNIKVG
+1126 
-1138 NTVVVQGTIQSK
+1138 
-1150 TSNITSLTVGVF
+1150 
-1162 DQNQKLVT
+1162 
-1170 GKTVHPNVRTYN
+1170 
-1182 VHNLDYYVNFGDL
+1182 
-1195 KAGTYYYKVIATNGA
+1195 
-1210 YTNQAVVNQK
+1210 
-1220 FTVSDGSST
+1220 T

-1234 SMTGGVTI
+1234 SITGGVTI

-1268 VGVYDSNNNLVT
+1268 VGIYDSNNKLVT

-1305 QAGTY
+1305 KAGTY
-1310 YYRVFAT
+1310 YYKVIAS

-1336 SSTTTDKLSMTGG
+1336 STATTDTLHITGG
-1349 VTIPNIKVGNVVSIR
+1349 TSVPNITEGTSVVVKGTVSSAASNITSVTVGVYSASGNLITGKTVHPNAKTYDLRRLDAYVNFNLLTPGNYLYRVTVTNGTTSQHLVNQAFQVKAKSGSVQSQDKLTLSGGTTIPNIKVGNVVSIR
-1364 GTVTSASSNLKS
+1364 GTVASASSNLKS
-1376 VTAGVYD
+1376 VTVGVYD

-1391 KTATPNAKTYNVS
+1391 KTVTPNAKTYNIR
-1404 NLDAYVDF
+1404 NLDAYVSF
-1412 GSLKAGTYYYRV
+1412 GDLKAGTYYYRV

-1497 NLITGKTVKPNA
+1497 NLITGKTTKPNA

-1560 QNKDKLTLS
+1560 QSKDKLTLS

-1580 KAVSIRGTVKSATS
+1580 KAVSIRGTVKSGTS
-1594 NITSLTVGVFSSSGN
+1594 NITSLTVGVFTSSGN

-1644 SVIATNGSYQNQI
+1644 GVIATNGSYQNQI

-1662 FTVTK
+1662 FKVTE

>member
-1 MKASSEREWVLI
+1 
-13 LNVKFYIISYIFLIV
+13 
-28 FVRILPPVL
+28 
-37 RKKSGRN
+37 
-44 LQQSATEHIK
+44 
-54 QNALQKGRGIMKNQN
+54 MKNQN
-69 QVKVFVSVFLALLSI
+69 QIKVFVSVFLALLSI
-84 QGTAMTGAAAMESVP
+84 QGTAMTGAAAMVSTP
-99 LATEQTEQVEEA
+99 DPTEQTKEA
-111 VTETM
+111 VTEVL
-116 PEESAPSDFL
+116 PEEYAPADFL
-126 SISSNDAIPDIIQG
+126 SISGNDAIPNIIQG
-140 TPIAING
+140 TPLAING
-147 VVKSDFSKIT
+147 TVKSDFSKIT

-213 QNYTVI
+213 QNYIVI
-219 NQSFVVS
+219 NQSFVIS
-226 SDPTVQVGATED
+226 SDPTVQVEATED

-274 VGVYDSKHK
+274 VGVYDSNHK

-326 HANYTVV
+326 HTNYTVV
-333 NQKFIVS
+333 NQKFTVS

-346 DDSIKITNSAT
+346 DDSIKITNNAT
-357 IPNITVGKAVSIR
+357 IPNIMVGKAVSIR

-388 DANNTLITGN
+388 DANNTLVTGN

-430 LVTNAAHKDYEAV
+430 LVTNASHKDYEAV
-443 NQKFTVSESGSSTT
+443 NQKFIVSESGSSTT

-555 QKFTVSGGSTTT
+555 QKFTVSDGST
-567 TDTLSMTGG
+567 
-576 VTIPNIKVGNVV
+576 
-588 SIRGT
+588 
-593 VTSASS
+593 
-599 NLKSVTVGVYDSNNK
+599 
-614 LVTGKTVA
+614 
-622 PNAKTYNV
+622 
-630 RNLDAYVSFGNLKA
+630 
-644 GTYYYKVIASNA
+644 
-656 ANTNVAVVNQKFTVS
+656 
-671 DGSSTTTDKLSI
+671 TTTDKLSI
-683 TGGVTIPNIKVG
+683 TGGVTIPNIKV
-695 NVVSIR
+695 
-701 GTVTSASSNLKSV
+701 
-714 TVGVYDSNNKLV
+714 
-726 TGKTATPNAKTYNIR
+726 
-741 NLDAYVSFGDLK
+741 
-753 AGTYY
+753 
-758 YKVIASNAANTNVAI
+758 
-773 VNQKFTVSDGSSTT
+773 
-787 TDKLSI
+787 
-793 TGGVTIPNIKVGNV
+793 
-807 VSIRGTVTS
+807 
-816 ASSNLKSVTVGVY
+816 
-829 DSSNKLVTGKT
+829 
-840 VAPNAKTYNV
+840 
-850 RNLDAYVSFGDLKAG
+850 
-865 TYYYKVI
+865 
-872 TSNAANTNVA
+872 
-882 VVNQK
+882 
-887 FTVSDGSSTTTDTLS
+887 
-902 ITGGVTIPNIKIGN
+902 GN

-992 VVNQKFTVSDGSSTT
+992 VVNQKFTVSDGST
-1007 TTDTLSITGG
+1007 
-1017 VTIPNIK
+1017 
-1024 VGNVVSIRGTVT
+1024 
-1036 STSSNLKSVTVGVY
+1036 
-1050 DSNNKLVTG
+1050 
-1059 KTATP
+1059 
-1064 NAKTY
+1064 
-1069 NIRNLDAYVD
+1069 
-1079 FGSLKAGTY
+1079 
-1088 YYKVF
+1088 
-1093 ATNATTTNFP
+1093 
-1103 VVEQKFTVSAN
+1103 
-1114 GGTTSNTDTLSI
+1114 
-1126 TGGTTVPNIKVG
+1126 
-1138 NTVVVQGTIQSK
+1138 
-1150 TSNITSLTVGVF
+1150 
-1162 DQNQKLVT
+1162 
-1170 GKTVHPNVRTYN
+1170 
-1182 VHNLDYYVNFGDL
+1182 
-1195 KAGTYYYKVIATNGA
+1195 
-1210 YTNQAVVNQK
+1210 
-1220 FTVSDGSST
+1220 T

-1234 SMTGGVTI
+1234 SITGGVTI

-1268 VGVYDSNNNLVT
+1268 VGVYDSNNKLVT
-1280 GKTVAP
+1280 GKTATP

-1299 VSFGDL
+1299 VSFGD
-1305 QAGTY
+1305 
-1310 YYRVFAT
+1310 
-1317 NAANTNVAVVN
+1317 
-1328 QKFTVSDG
+1328 
-1336 SSTTTDKLSMTGG
+1336 
-1349 VTIPNIKVGNVVSIR
+1349 
-1364 GTVTSASSNLKS
+1364 
-1376 VTAGVYD
+1376 
-1383 SNNKLVTG
+1383 
-1391 KTATPNAKTYNVS
+1391 
-1404 NLDAYVDF
+1404 
-1412 GSLKAGTYYYRV
+1412 LKAGTYYYRV

-1497 NLITGKTVKPNA
+1497 NLITGKTAKPNA

-1560 QNKDKLTLS
+1560 QSKDKLTLS

-1580 KAVSIRGTVKSATS
+1580 KAVSIRGTVKSGTS
-1594 NITSLTVGVFSSSGN
+1594 NITSLTVGVFTSSGN

-1644 SVIATNGSYQNQI
+1644 GVVATNSSYQNQI

-1662 FTVTK
+1662 FKVTE

>member
-1 MKASSEREWVLI
+1 MKVSSEREWVLV
-13 LNVKFYIISYIFLIV
+13 LNVKFYIISYIFLII
-28 FVRILPPVL
+28 FENILPPVL

-44 LQQSATEHIK
+44 LQQSATEHIE

-69 QVKVFVSVFLALLSI
+69 QIKVFVSVFLALLSI
-84 QGTAMTGAAAMESVP
+84 QGTAMTGAAAMVSTP
-99 LATEQTEQVEEA
+99 DPTEQTKEA
-111 VTETM
+111 VTEVL
-116 PEESAPSDFL
+116 PEEYAPADFL
-126 SISSNDAIPDIIQG
+126 SISGNDAIPNIIQG
-140 TPIAING
+140 TPLAING
-147 VVKSDFSKIT
+147 TVKSDFSKIT

-213 QNYTVI
+213 QNYIVI
-219 NQSFVVS
+219 NQSFVIS
-226 SDPTVQVGATED
+226 SDPTVQVEATED

-274 VGVYDSKHK
+274 VGVYDSNHK

-326 HANYTVV
+326 HTNYTVV
-333 NQKFIVS
+333 NQKFTVS

-346 DDSIKITNSAT
+346 DDSIKITNNAT
-357 IPNITVGKAVSIR
+357 IPNIMVGKAVSIR

-388 DANNTLITGN
+388 DANNTLVTGN
-398 SASPNAKTYNVANMD
+398 SASPNAKIYNVANMD

-443 NQKFTVSESGSSTT
+443 NQKFIVSESGSSTT

-555 QKFTVSGGSTTT
+555 QKFTVSDGSTTT
-567 TDTLSMTGG
+567 TDKLSITGG

-630 RNLDAYVSFGNLKA
+630 RNLDAYVSFG
-644 GTYYYKVIASNA
+644 
-656 ANTNVAVVNQKFTVS
+656 
-671 DGSSTTTDKLSI
+671 D
-683 TGGVTIPNIKVG
+683 
-695 NVVSIR
+695 
-701 GTVTSASSNLKSV
+701 
-714 TVGVYDSNNKLV
+714 
-726 TGKTATPNAKTYNIR
+726 
-741 NLDAYVSFGDLK
+741 
-753 AGTYY
+753 
-758 YKVIASNAANTNVAI
+758 
-773 VNQKFTVSDGSSTT
+773 
-787 TDKLSI
+787 
-793 TGGVTIPNIKVGNV
+793 
-807 VSIRGTVTS
+807 
-816 ASSNLKSVTVGVY
+816 
-829 DSSNKLVTGKT
+829 
-840 VAPNAKTYNV
+840 
-850 RNLDAYVSFGDLKAG
+850 
-865 TYYYKVI
+865 
-872 TSNAANTNVA
+872 
-882 VVNQK
+882 
-887 FTVSDGSSTTTDTLS
+887 
-902 ITGGVTIPNIKIGN
+902 
-916 VVSIRGTVTS
+916 
-926 ASSNLKSVTVGV
+926 
-938 YDSNN
+938 
-943 KLVTGKTVAPNAKTY
+943 
-958 NVRNLDAYVSFGDLK
+958 
-973 AGTYYYK
+973 
-980 VIASNAANTNVA
+980 
-992 VVNQKFTVSDGSSTT
+992 
-1007 TTDTLSITGG
+1007 
-1017 VTIPNIK
+1017 
-1024 VGNVVSIRGTVT
+1024 
-1036 STSSNLKSVTVGVY
+1036 
-1050 DSNNKLVTG
+1050 
-1059 KTATP
+1059 
-1064 NAKTY
+1064 
-1069 NIRNLDAYVD
+1069 
-1079 FGSLKAGTY
+1079 
-1088 YYKVF
+1088 
-1093 ATNATTTNFP
+1093 
-1103 VVEQKFTVSAN
+1103 
-1114 GGTTSNTDTLSI
+1114 
-1126 TGGTTVPNIKVG
+1126 
-1138 NTVVVQGTIQSK
+1138 
-1150 TSNITSLTVGVF
+1150 
-1162 DQNQKLVT
+1162 
-1170 GKTVHPNVRTYN
+1170 
-1182 VHNLDYYVNFGDL
+1182 
-1195 KAGTYYYKVIATNGA
+1195 
-1210 YTNQAVVNQK
+1210 
-1220 FTVSDGSST
+1220 
-1229 TTDKL
+1229 
-1234 SMTGGVTI
+1234 
-1242 PNIKVGNVVSI
+1242 
-1253 RGTVTSA
+1253 
-1260 SSNLKSVT
+1260 
-1268 VGVYDSNNNLVT
+1268 
-1280 GKTVAP
+1280 
-1286 NAKTYNVRNLDAY
+1286 
-1299 VSFGDL
+1299 
-1305 QAGTY
+1305 
-1310 YYRVFAT
+1310 
-1317 NAANTNVAVVN
+1317 
-1328 QKFTVSDG
+1328 
-1336 SSTTTDKLSMTGG
+1336 
-1349 VTIPNIKVGNVVSIR
+1349 
-1364 GTVTSASSNLKS
+1364 
-1376 VTAGVYD
+1376 
-1383 SNNKLVTG
+1383 
-1391 KTATPNAKTYNVS
+1391 
-1404 NLDAYVDF
+1404 
-1412 GSLKAGTYYYRV
+1412 LKAGTYYYRV

-1497 NLITGKTVKPNA
+1497 NLITGKTAKPNA

-1560 QNKDKLTLS
+1560 QSKDKLTLS

-1580 KAVSIRGTVKSATS
+1580 KAVSIRGTVKSGTS
-1594 NITSLTVGVFSSSGN
+1594 NITSLTVGVFTSSGN

-1631 VNFNLLSPDTYYY
+1631 VNFNLLSPDIYYY
-1644 SVIATNGSYQNQI
+1644 GVVATNSSYQNQI

>member
-1 MKASSEREWVLI
+1 
-13 LNVKFYIISYIFLIV
+13 
-28 FVRILPPVL
+28 
-37 RKKSGRN
+37 
-44 LQQSATEHIK
+44 
-54 QNALQKGRGIMKNQN
+54 MKNQN
-69 QVKVFVSVFLALLSI
+69 QIKVFVSVFLALLSI
-84 QGTAMTGAAAMESVP
+84 QGTAMTGAAAMVSTP
-99 LATEQTEQVEEA
+99 DPTEQTKEA
-111 VTETM
+111 VTEVL
-116 PEESAPSDFL
+116 PEEYAPADFL
-126 SISSNDAIPDIIQG
+126 SISGNDAIPNIIQG
-140 TPIAING
+140 TPLAING
-147 VVKSDFSKIT
+147 TVKSDFSKIT

-213 QNYTVI
+213 QNYIVI
-219 NQSFVVS
+219 NQSFVIS
-226 SDPTVQVGATED
+226 SDPTVQVEATED

-274 VGVYDSKHK
+274 VGVYDSNHK

-326 HANYTVV
+326 HTNYTVV
-333 NQKFIVS
+333 NQKFTVS

-346 DDSIKITNSAT
+346 DDSIKITNNAT
-357 IPNITVGKAVSIR
+357 IPNIMVGKAVSIR

-388 DANNTLITGN
+388 DANNTLVTGN

-430 LVTNAAHKDYEAV
+430 LVTNASHKDYEAV
-443 NQKFTVSESGSSTT
+443 NQKFIVSESGSSTT

-530 GLSAGTYYYKVLVT
+530 GLSAGTYYYKVIASNAANT
-544 NATHT
+544 NV
-549 NYAVVN
+549 AVVN
-555 QKFTVSGGSTTT
+555 QKFTVSDGSTTT
-567 TDTLSMTGG
+567 TDKLSITGG

-630 RNLDAYVSFGNLKA
+630 RNLDAYVSFG
-644 GTYYYKVIASNA
+644 
-656 ANTNVAVVNQKFTVS
+656 
-671 DGSSTTTDKLSI
+671 D
-683 TGGVTIPNIKVG
+683 
-695 NVVSIR
+695 
-701 GTVTSASSNLKSV
+701 
-714 TVGVYDSNNKLV
+714 
-726 TGKTATPNAKTYNIR
+726 
-741 NLDAYVSFGDLK
+741 
-753 AGTYY
+753 
-758 YKVIASNAANTNVAI
+758 
-773 VNQKFTVSDGSSTT
+773 
-787 TDKLSI
+787 
-793 TGGVTIPNIKVGNV
+793 
-807 VSIRGTVTS
+807 
-816 ASSNLKSVTVGVY
+816 
-829 DSSNKLVTGKT
+829 
-840 VAPNAKTYNV
+840 
-850 RNLDAYVSFGDLKAG
+850 
-865 TYYYKVI
+865 
-872 TSNAANTNVA
+872 
-882 VVNQK
+882 
-887 FTVSDGSSTTTDTLS
+887 
-902 ITGGVTIPNIKIGN
+902 
-916 VVSIRGTVTS
+916 
-926 ASSNLKSVTVGV
+926 
-938 YDSNN
+938 
-943 KLVTGKTVAPNAKTY
+943 
-958 NVRNLDAYVSFGDLK
+958 
-973 AGTYYYK
+973 
-980 VIASNAANTNVA
+980 
-992 VVNQKFTVSDGSSTT
+992 
-1007 TTDTLSITGG
+1007 
-1017 VTIPNIK
+1017 
-1024 VGNVVSIRGTVT
+1024 
-1036 STSSNLKSVTVGVY
+1036 
-1050 DSNNKLVTG
+1050 
-1059 KTATP
+1059 
-1064 NAKTY
+1064 
-1069 NIRNLDAYVD
+1069 
-1079 FGSLKAGTY
+1079 
-1088 YYKVF
+1088 
-1093 ATNATTTNFP
+1093 
-1103 VVEQKFTVSAN
+1103 
-1114 GGTTSNTDTLSI
+1114 
-1126 TGGTTVPNIKVG
+1126 
-1138 NTVVVQGTIQSK
+1138 
-1150 TSNITSLTVGVF
+1150 
-1162 DQNQKLVT
+1162 
-1170 GKTVHPNVRTYN
+1170 
-1182 VHNLDYYVNFGDL
+1182 
-1195 KAGTYYYKVIATNGA
+1195 
-1210 YTNQAVVNQK
+1210 
-1220 FTVSDGSST
+1220 
-1229 TTDKL
+1229 
-1234 SMTGGVTI
+1234 
-1242 PNIKVGNVVSI
+1242 
-1253 RGTVTSA
+1253 
-1260 SSNLKSVT
+1260 
-1268 VGVYDSNNNLVT
+1268 
-1280 GKTVAP
+1280 
-1286 NAKTYNVRNLDAY
+1286 
-1299 VSFGDL
+1299 
-1305 QAGTY
+1305 
-1310 YYRVFAT
+1310 
-1317 NAANTNVAVVN
+1317 
-1328 QKFTVSDG
+1328 
-1336 SSTTTDKLSMTGG
+1336 
-1349 VTIPNIKVGNVVSIR
+1349 
-1364 GTVTSASSNLKS
+1364 
-1376 VTAGVYD
+1376 
-1383 SNNKLVTG
+1383 
-1391 KTATPNAKTYNVS
+1391 
-1404 NLDAYVDF
+1404 
-1412 GSLKAGTYYYRV
+1412 LKAGTYYYRV

-1497 NLITGKTVKPNA
+1497 NLITGKTAKPNA

-1560 QNKDKLTLS
+1560 QSKDKLTLS

-1580 KAVSIRGTVKSATS
+1580 KAVSIRGTVKSGTS
-1594 NITSLTVGVFSSSGN
+1594 NITSLTVGVFTSSGN

-1644 SVIATNGSYQNQI
+1644 GVVATNSSYQNQI

-1662 FTVTK
+1662 FKVTE

>member
-1 MKASSEREWVLI
+1 
-13 LNVKFYIISYIFLIV
+13 
-28 FVRILPPVL
+28 
-37 RKKSGRN
+37 
-44 LQQSATEHIK
+44 
-54 QNALQKGRGIMKNQN
+54 MKNQN
-69 QVKVFVSVFLALLSI
+69 QIKVFVSVFLALLSI
-84 QGTAMTGAAAMESVP
+84 QGTAMTGAAAMVSTP
-99 LATEQTEQVEEA
+99 DPTEQTKEA
-111 VTETM
+111 VTEVL
-116 PEESAPSDFL
+116 PEEYAPADFL
-126 SISSNDAIPDIIQG
+126 SISGNDAIPNIIQG
-140 TPIAING
+140 TPLAING
-147 VVKSDFSKIT
+147 TVKSDFSKIT

-179 QVEYDLQ
+179 QVEFNLQ
-186 NLNDALPFE
+186 SLNDDLPFE
-195 NLQAGTYQYRV
+195 TLQAGTYHYRV
-206 TASNATN
+206 TASNATH
-213 QNYTVI
+213 QDFTVI

-274 VGVYDSKHK
+274 VGVYDSNHK

-326 HANYTVV
+326 HTNYTVV
-333 NQKFIVS
+333 NQKFTVS

-346 DDSIKITNSAT
+346 DDSIKITNNAT
-357 IPNITVGKAVSIR
+357 IPNIMVGKAVSIR

-388 DANNTLITGN
+388 DANNTLVTGN

-443 NQKFTVSESGSSTT
+443 NQKFIVSESGSSTT

-555 QKFTVSGGSTTT
+555 QKFTVSDDST
-567 TDTLSMTGG
+567 
-576 VTIPNIKVGNVV
+576 
-588 SIRGT
+588 
-593 VTSASS
+593 
-599 NLKSVTVGVYDSNNK
+599 
-614 LVTGKTVA
+614 
-622 PNAKTYNV
+622 
-630 RNLDAYVSFGNLKA
+630 
-644 GTYYYKVIASNA
+644 
-656 ANTNVAVVNQKFTVS
+656 
-671 DGSSTTTDKLSI
+671 TTTDKLSI
-683 TGGVTIPNIKVG
+683 TGGVTIPNIKV
-695 NVVSIR
+695 
-701 GTVTSASSNLKSV
+701 
-714 TVGVYDSNNKLV
+714 
-726 TGKTATPNAKTYNIR
+726 
-741 NLDAYVSFGDLK
+741 
-753 AGTYY
+753 
-758 YKVIASNAANTNVAI
+758 
-773 VNQKFTVSDGSSTT
+773 
-787 TDKLSI
+787 
-793 TGGVTIPNIKVGNV
+793 
-807 VSIRGTVTS
+807 
-816 ASSNLKSVTVGVY
+816 
-829 DSSNKLVTGKT
+829 
-840 VAPNAKTYNV
+840 
-850 RNLDAYVSFGDLKAG
+850 
-865 TYYYKVI
+865 
-872 TSNAANTNVA
+872 
-882 VVNQK
+882 
-887 FTVSDGSSTTTDTLS
+887 
-902 ITGGVTIPNIKIGN
+902 GN

-992 VVNQKFTVSDGSSTT
+992 VVNQKFTVSDGST
-1007 TTDTLSITGG
+1007 
-1017 VTIPNIK
+1017 
-1024 VGNVVSIRGTVT
+1024 
-1036 STSSNLKSVTVGVY
+1036 
-1050 DSNNKLVTG
+1050 
-1059 KTATP
+1059 
-1064 NAKTY
+1064 
-1069 NIRNLDAYVD
+1069 
-1079 FGSLKAGTY
+1079 
-1088 YYKVF
+1088 
-1093 ATNATTTNFP
+1093 
-1103 VVEQKFTVSAN
+1103 
-1114 GGTTSNTDTLSI
+1114 
-1126 TGGTTVPNIKVG
+1126 
-1138 NTVVVQGTIQSK
+1138 
-1150 TSNITSLTVGVF
+1150 
-1162 DQNQKLVT
+1162 
-1170 GKTVHPNVRTYN
+1170 
-1182 VHNLDYYVNFGDL
+1182 
-1195 KAGTYYYKVIATNGA
+1195 
-1210 YTNQAVVNQK
+1210 
-1220 FTVSDGSST
+1220 T

-1268 VGVYDSNNNLVT
+1268 VGVYDSNNKLVT
-1280 GKTVAP
+1280 GKTATP

-1299 VSFGDL
+1299 VSFGD
-1305 QAGTY
+1305 
-1310 YYRVFAT
+1310 
-1317 NAANTNVAVVN
+1317 
-1328 QKFTVSDG
+1328 
-1336 SSTTTDKLSMTGG
+1336 
-1349 VTIPNIKVGNVVSIR
+1349 
-1364 GTVTSASSNLKS
+1364 
-1376 VTAGVYD
+1376 
-1383 SNNKLVTG
+1383 
-1391 KTATPNAKTYNVS
+1391 
-1404 NLDAYVDF
+1404 
-1412 GSLKAGTYYYRV
+1412 LKAGTYYYRV

-1437 EQKFTVSANG
+1437 EQKFTVSSNE

-1497 NLITGKTVKPNA
+1497 NLITGKTAKPNA

-1548 QAFQVKAKSGSA
+1548 QAFQVKAKGGSS
-1560 QNKDKLTLS
+1560 QSQDRLTLS
-1569 GGTTIPNIKVG
+1569 GGRTIPNIKVG

-1594 NITSLTVGVFSSSGN
+1594 NITSLTVGVFTASGN
-1609 LVTGKTVR
+1609 FVTGKTVK
-1617 PNAKSYDIHQVDAY
+1617 PNAKSYDVSRLDNY
-1631 VNFNLLSPDTYYY
+1631 VNFNILSADTYYY
-1644 SVIATNGSYQNQI
+1644 GIIATNGSYQNQI
-1657 VSYQK
+1657 ISYQK
-1662 FTVTK
+1662 FKVTE